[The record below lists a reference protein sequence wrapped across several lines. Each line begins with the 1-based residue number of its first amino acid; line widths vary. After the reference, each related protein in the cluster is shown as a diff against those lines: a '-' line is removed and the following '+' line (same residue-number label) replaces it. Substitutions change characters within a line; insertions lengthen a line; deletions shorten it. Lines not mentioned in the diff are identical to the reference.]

1 MKKFLSLVLA
11 LVMTMSLVTVS
22 AGAKDFTDSSKIQYA
37 EAVDV
42 MSAAKVI
49 DGYTDGTFN
58 PTATLTR
65 GAAAKIICNLILG
78 PTTASALVADAAPY
92 KDVPTNHTFAGYIA
106 YCQKEGIISG
116 YADGTFRP
124 AASLTG
130 YAFMKM
136 LLGALGYDAKV
147 EQYTGANWSINV
159 AKRALNIGLD
169 DDLVG
174 DFNGIK
180 AVNREEACLYAF
192 NTLQA
197 TMVEYDGKTT
207 VSTNGTTVVI
217 AGSKAKDMTNT
228 AKAETIKDDGKMQFA
243 EKYFEDLK
251 LDKTSDDFG
260 RPANKWN
267 VKKEEVGT
275 YANTPDATFTKKVT
289 KADVYNAIGK
299 TVYDDLKDGDATL
312 TTYFDGVE
320 TKVKDADVDSTWA
333 NKNDT
338 GKVNSTGNGDL
349 TEIYV
354 DDDNNNVT
362 IVTIR
367 TYVFQ
372 AATDY
377 DAKKESVNLSKDDA
391 KCDNLTKDGKT
402 AIVLNDRTVEAEDYA
417 VVKDLKADDYVLVTA
432 VKNGSGYDVKSVE
445 KAEVKTVEVSGYK
458 LNDSVDV
465 ASTTYKYNANAD
477 SIKGTSY
484 NVGKQATLVLDKY
497 GYIIAVEESV
507 VLSDYVYIEKFGST
521 SSLNAKALANAI
533 FADGTDAEI
542 TVKEVLGVKNKTTI
556 ANYGT
561 SKAGWYTYSKNTANE
576 YTLYAIESKYNQK
589 ADSFSGKDTV
599 VSENGKVNPI
609 KGTLSGVLANDD
621 TVILV
626 SDKDDDITVYTGVK
640 NFPGVKLTSAS
651 SKATVSAVVKT
662 SNGYA
667 SLVYI
672 DVDGSATIT
681 GDKNSNLVYVVEYDG
696 KYVTKDNET
705 FYKYTVLNGE
715 DEVKIEADNQIQNIT
730 GSVYGVANYLTKSG
744 DRYTD
749 FQLVKQDKDVVVYG
763 TGSSDIKQSAGTLVL
778 GADKFVVASDAKI
791 TLVTTKGA
799 AVLNKDADADYEVS
813 ANMTAKELVD
823 ALAAANTY
831 TYTYAGKT
839 TDSDNE
845 VLKELYV
852 TVTAATASNGNNNQN
867 ANADSGVA
875 TVDYTVASN
884 GTLRYKLNY
893 TAPSYVA
900 DNANVKFSIEV
911 YANGK
916 YYSTI
921 TKTYDTTGVTLKN
934 GEFQINGTDLGYPDD
949 EDLTFK
955 MVDVTFSAVN
965 VEYKGTGA
973 KVTSAASETYT
984 TAAVGASQTLKF
996 KLDTSAT
1003 SGTVKYTVTQG
1014 KNVLQAETSLTLNG
1028 SNAAITVSGLTITDD
1043 APVVVTITG
1052 MDALTEQYKV
1062 TLPTVT
1068 GYTFSTIPAAAATT
1082 GVAAG
1087 TEVYVYVTADS
1098 APAAYG
1104 VEVAVAGYD
1113 TVVLTDT
1120 TKAQVAKITMS
1131 KDVTLTATATAIAAL
1146 AQDGTATA
1154 STDGKTITVKFNR
1167 DIADGATF
1175 TTDGDAVITGVTV
1188 SGKTATI
1195 TLNNAL
1201 ATGKKITIGTV
1212 KDAVYAANTASGDV
1226 YTA

>member
-22 AGAKDFTDSSKIQYA
+22 AGAKDFTDSTKIQYN

-42 MSAAKVI
+42 MSAVKVI
-49 DGYTDGTFN
+49 DGYAEGDFR
-58 PTATLTR
+58 PSATLTR

-106 YCQKEGIISG
+106 YCQKEKIISG

-136 LLGALGYDAKV
+136 LLGALGYDAEV

-159 AKRALNIGLD
+159 AKRAMNIGLKD
-169 DDLVG
+169 GLIG
-174 DFNGIK
+174 DFNGVK
-180 AVNREEACLYAF
+180 AVTREEACLYAF

-197 TMVEYDGKTT
+197 TMVEYSAKTS

-217 AGSKAKDMTNT
+217 AGSEAKDVVNT
-228 AKAETIKDDGKMQFA
+228 GKTDSNIDKDGKMQFA

-312 TTYFDGVE
+312 TTYFDGFE
-320 TKVKDADVDSTWA
+320 TKVKAADVDSTWA

-354 DDDNNNVT
+354 DDDNNVT

-377 DAKKESVNLSKDDA
+377 DAKKESVNLTQDGSKA
-391 KCDNLTKDGKT
+391 DNLTNAAKT
-402 AIVLNDRTVEAEDYA
+402 IVLNDRTVEAEDYA

-458 LNDSVDV
+458 LNDSVDA

-561 SKAGWYTYSKNTANE
+561 SMAGWYTYSKNTANE

-609 KGTLSGVLANDD
+609 KGTLNGVLANDD

-705 FYKYTVLNGE
+705 FYKYTVLDGE

-778 GADKFVVASDAKI
+778 GTDKFVVASDAKI

-799 AVLNKDADADYEVS
+799 AVLNKDADAAYEVS

-823 ALAAANTY
+823 ALATADTY

-867 ANADSGVA
+867 TNTEAGTA

-900 DNANVKFSIEV
+900 DNATVKFDLDV
-911 YANGK
+911 YASGKFYDTISYQNGK
-916 YYSTI
+916 KLSA
-921 TKTYDTTGVTLKN
+921 
-934 GEFQINGTDLGYPDD
+934 GEFTVTDRAFGYPDD
-949 EDLTFK
+949 EELTFE
-955 MVDVTFSAVN
+955 MSNISFSAVK

-973 KVTSAASETYT
+973 KVTGQDKTLT
-984 TAAVGASQTLKF
+984 VGTDTLDF
-996 KLDTSAT
+996 TLDTTAT
-1003 SGTVKYTVTQG
+1003 SGTVNYTVTQG
-1014 KNVLQAETSLTLNG
+1014 KNTLKTGSIDLATSKV
-1028 SNAAITVSGLTITDD
+1028 VSVTGLTITDD
-1043 APVVVTITG
+1043 AAVVVTIEG
-1052 MDALTEQYKV
+1052 MDKLTEMYKV

-1212 KDAVYAANTASGDV
+1212 KDAVYAANIASGDV

>member
-22 AGAKDFTDSSKIQYA
+22 AGAKDFTDGSKINYK

-42 MSAAKVI
+42 MSAVKVI
-49 DGYTDGTFN
+49 DGYAEGDFR
-58 PTATLTR
+58 PSATLTR

-136 LLGALGYDAKV
+136 LLGALGYDAEV

-159 AKRALNIGLD
+159 AKRAMNIGLKD
-169 DDLVG
+169 GLIG
-174 DFNGIK
+174 DFNGVK
-180 AVNREEACLYAF
+180 AVTREEACLYAF

-197 TMVEYDGKTT
+197 TMVEYSAKTS

-217 AGSKAKDMTNT
+217 AGSEAKDVVNT
-228 AKAETIKDDGKMQFA
+228 GKTDSNIDKDGKMQFA

-312 TTYFDGVE
+312 TTYFDGDG
-320 TKVKDADVDSTWA
+320 TKVKAADVDSTWA

-354 DDDNNNVT
+354 DDDNNVT

-377 DAKKESVNLSKDDA
+377 DAKKESVNLTQDGSKA
-391 KCDNLTKDGKT
+391 DNLTNAAKT
-402 AIVLNDRTVEAEDYA
+402 IVLNDRTVEAEDYA

-458 LNDSVDV
+458 LNDSVDA

-561 SKAGWYTYSKNTANE
+561 SMAGWYTYSKNTANE

-609 KGTLSGVLANDD
+609 KGTLNGVLANDD

-705 FYKYTVLNGE
+705 FYKYTVLDGE

-823 ALAAANTY
+823 ALATADTY

-867 ANADSGVA
+867 TNTEAGTA

-900 DNANVKFSIEV
+900 DNATVKFDLDV
-911 YANGK
+911 YASGKFYDTISYQNGK
-916 YYSTI
+916 KLSA
-921 TKTYDTTGVTLKN
+921 
-934 GEFQINGTDLGYPDD
+934 GEFTVTDRAFGYPDD
-949 EDLTFK
+949 EELTFE
-955 MVDVTFSAVN
+955 MSNISFSAVK

-973 KVTSAASETYT
+973 KVTGQDKTLT
-984 TAAVGASQTLKF
+984 VGTDTLDF
-996 KLDTSAT
+996 TLDTTAT
-1003 SGTVKYTVTQG
+1003 SGTVNYTVTQG
-1014 KNVLQAETSLTLNG
+1014 KNTLKTGSIDLATSKVV
-1028 SNAAITVSGLTITDD
+1028 SASGLTITDD
-1043 APVVVTITG
+1043 AAVVVTITG
-1052 MDALTEQYKV
+1052 MDALTEMYKV

-1082 GVAAG
+1082 GVAVG

-1120 TKAQVAKITMS
+1120 TKTQVAKITMS

>member
-22 AGAKDFTDSSKIQYA
+22 AGAKDFTDNSKINYK

-49 DGYTDGTFN
+49 DGYAEGDFR
-58 PTATLTR
+58 PSATLTR

-124 AASLTG
+124 ANTLTG

-136 LLGALGYDAKV
+136 LLGALGYDAEV

-159 AKRALNIGLD
+159 AKRAMNIGLKD
-169 DDLVG
+169 GLIG
-174 DFNGIK
+174 DFNGVK
-180 AVNREEACLYAF
+180 AVTREEACLYAF

-197 TMVEYDGKTT
+197 TMVEYSAKTS

-217 AGSKAKDMTNT
+217 AGSEAKDVVNT
-228 AKAETIKDDGKMQFA
+228 GKTDSNIDKDGKMQFA

-312 TTYFDGVE
+312 TTYFDGFE
-320 TKVKDADVDSTWA
+320 TKVKAADVDSTWA

-354 DDDNNNVT
+354 DDDNNVT

-377 DAKKESVNLSKDDA
+377 DAKKESVNLTQDGSKA
-391 KCDNLTKDGKT
+391 DNLTNAAKT
-402 AIVLNDRTVEAEDYA
+402 IVLNDRTVEAEDYA

-458 LNDSVDV
+458 LNDSVDA

-561 SKAGWYTYSKNTANE
+561 SMAGWYTYSKNTANE

-609 KGTLSGVLANDD
+609 KGTLNGVLANDD

-705 FYKYTVLNGE
+705 FYKYTVLDGE

-823 ALAAANTY
+823 ALATADTY

-867 ANADSGVA
+867 TNTEAGTA

-900 DNANVKFSIEV
+900 DNATVKFDLDV
-911 YANGK
+911 YASGKFYDTISYQNGK
-916 YYSTI
+916 KLSA
-921 TKTYDTTGVTLKN
+921 
-934 GEFQINGTDLGYPDD
+934 GEFTVTDRAFGYPDD
-949 EDLTFK
+949 EELTFE
-955 MVDVTFSAVN
+955 MSNISFSAVK

-973 KVTSAASETYT
+973 KVTGQDKTLT
-984 TAAVGASQTLKF
+984 VGTDTLDF
-996 KLDTSAT
+996 TLDTTAT
-1003 SGTVKYTVTQG
+1003 SGTVNYTVTQG
-1014 KNVLQAETSLTLNG
+1014 KNTLKTG
-1028 SNAAITVSGLTITDD
+1028 SINLSSDSKTVSESLTITDD
-1043 APVVVTITG
+1043 AAVVVTITG
-1052 MDALTEQYKV
+1052 MDTLTELYKV

-1082 GVAAG
+1082 GVAVG

-1120 TKAQVAKITMS
+1120 TKTQVAKITMS

-1146 AQDGTATA
+1146 AQDGAATA

>member
-22 AGAKDFTDSSKIQYA
+22 AGAKDFTDGSKINYK

-42 MSAAKVI
+42 MSAVKVI
-49 DGYTDGTFN
+49 DGYAEGDFR
-58 PTATLTR
+58 PSATLTR

-106 YCQKEGIISG
+106 YCQKEKIISG

-136 LLGALGYDAKV
+136 LLGALGYDAEV

-159 AKRALNIGLD
+159 AKRAMNIGLKD
-169 DDLVG
+169 GLIG
-174 DFNGIK
+174 DFNGVK
-180 AVNREEACLYAF
+180 AVTREEACLYAF

-197 TMVEYDGKTT
+197 TMVEYSAKTS

-217 AGSKAKDMTNT
+217 AGSEAKDVVNT
-228 AKAETIKDDGKMQFA
+228 GKTDSNIDKDGKMQFA

-312 TTYFDGVE
+312 TTYFDGDG
-320 TKVKDADVDSTWA
+320 TKVKAADVDSTWA

-354 DDDNNNVT
+354 DDDNNVT

-377 DAKKESVNLSKDDA
+377 DAKKESVNLTQDGSKA
-391 KCDNLTKDGKT
+391 DNLTNAAKT
-402 AIVLNDRTVEAEDYA
+402 IVLNDRTVEAEDYA

-458 LNDSVDV
+458 LNDSVDA

-561 SKAGWYTYSKNTANE
+561 SMAGWYTYSKNTANE

-609 KGTLSGVLANDD
+609 KGTLNGVLANDD

-705 FYKYTVLNGE
+705 FYKYTVLDGE

-778 GADKFVVASDAKI
+778 SADKFVVASDAKI

-823 ALAAANTY
+823 ALATANTY

-867 ANADSGVA
+867 TNTEAGTA

-900 DNANVKFSIEV
+900 DNATVKFDLDV
-911 YANGK
+911 YASGKFYDTISYQNGK
-916 YYSTI
+916 KLSA
-921 TKTYDTTGVTLKN
+921 
-934 GEFQINGTDLGYPDD
+934 GEFTVTDRAFGYPDD
-949 EDLTFK
+949 EELTFE
-955 MVDVTFSAVN
+955 MSNISFSAVK

-973 KVTSAASETYT
+973 KVTGQDKTLT
-984 TAAVGASQTLKF
+984 VGTDTLDF
-996 KLDTSAT
+996 TLDTTAT
-1003 SGTVKYTVTQG
+1003 SGTVNYTVTQG
-1014 KNVLQAETSLTLNG
+1014 KNTLKTGSIDLATSKV
-1028 SNAAITVSGLTITDD
+1028 VSVTGLTITDD
-1043 APVVVTITG
+1043 AAVVVTITG
-1052 MDALTEQYKV
+1052 MDALTEMYKV

-1082 GVAAG
+1082 GVAVG

-1120 TKAQVAKITMS
+1120 TKTQVAKITMS

-1146 AQDGTATA
+1146 AQDGAATA

>member
-22 AGAKDFTDSSKIQYA
+22 AGAKDFTDSTKIQYN

-42 MSAAKVI
+42 MSAVKVI
-49 DGYTDGTFN
+49 DGYAEGDFR
-58 PTATLTR
+58 PSATLTR

-106 YCQKEGIISG
+106 YCQKEKIISG

-136 LLGALGYDAKV
+136 LLGALGYDAEV

-159 AKRALNIGLD
+159 AKRAMNIGLKD
-169 DDLVG
+169 GLIG
-174 DFNGIK
+174 DFNGVK
-180 AVNREEACLYAF
+180 AVTREEACLYAF

-197 TMVEYDGKTT
+197 TMVEYSAKTS

-217 AGSKAKDMTNT
+217 AGSEAKDVVNT
-228 AKAETIKDDGKMQFA
+228 GKTDSNIDKDGKMQFA

-312 TTYFDGVE
+312 TTYFDGDG
-320 TKVKDADVDSTWA
+320 TKVKAADVDSTWA

-354 DDDNNNVT
+354 DDDNNVT

-377 DAKKESVNLSKDDA
+377 DAKKESVNLTQDGSKA
-391 KCDNLTKDGKT
+391 DNLTNAAKT
-402 AIVLNDRTVEAEDYA
+402 IVLNDRTVEAEDYA

-458 LNDSVDV
+458 LNDSVDA

-561 SKAGWYTYSKNTANE
+561 SMAGWYTYSKNTANE

-609 KGTLSGVLANDD
+609 KGTLNGVLANDD

-705 FYKYTVLNGE
+705 FYKYTVLDGE

-823 ALAAANTY
+823 ALATADTY

-867 ANADSGVA
+867 TNTEAGTA

-900 DNANVKFSIEV
+900 DNATVKFDLDV
-911 YANGK
+911 YASGKFYDTISYQNGK
-916 YYSTI
+916 KLSA
-921 TKTYDTTGVTLKN
+921 
-934 GEFQINGTDLGYPDD
+934 GEFTVTDRAFGYPDD
-949 EDLTFK
+949 EELTFE
-955 MVDVTFSAVN
+955 MSNISFSAVK

-973 KVTSAASETYT
+973 KVTGQDKTLT
-984 TAAVGASQTLKF
+984 VGTDTLDF
-996 KLDTSAT
+996 TLDTTAT
-1003 SGTVKYTVTQG
+1003 SGTVNYTVTQG
-1014 KNVLQAETSLTLNG
+1014 KNTLKTGSINLATSKV
-1028 SNAAITVSGLTITDD
+1028 VSVTGLTITDD
-1043 APVVVTITG
+1043 AAVVVTIEG
-1052 MDALTEQYKV
+1052 MDKLAEMYKV

>member
-22 AGAKDFTDSSKIQYA
+22 AGAKDFTDNSKINYK

-42 MSAAKVI
+42 MSAVKVI
-49 DGYTDGTFN
+49 DGYAEGDFR
-58 PTATLTR
+58 PSATLTR

-106 YCQKEGIISG
+106 YCQKEKIISG

-136 LLGALGYDAKV
+136 LLGALGYDAEV

-159 AKRALNIGLD
+159 AKRAMNIGLKD
-169 DDLVG
+169 GLIG
-174 DFNGIK
+174 DFNGVK
-180 AVNREEACLYAF
+180 AVTREEACLYAF

-197 TMVEYDGKTT
+197 TMVEYSAKTS

-217 AGSKAKDMTNT
+217 AGSEAKDVVNT
-228 AKAETIKDDGKMQFA
+228 GKTDSNIDKDGKMQFA

-312 TTYFDGVE
+312 TTYFDGDG
-320 TKVKDADVDSTWA
+320 TKVKAADVDSTWA

-354 DDDNNNVT
+354 DDDNNVT

-377 DAKKESVNLSKDDA
+377 DAKKESVNLTQDGSKA
-391 KCDNLTKDGKT
+391 DNLTNAAKT
-402 AIVLNDRTVEAEDYA
+402 IVLNDRTVEAEDYA

-458 LNDSVDV
+458 LNDSVDA

-561 SKAGWYTYSKNTANE
+561 SMAGWYTYSKNTANE

-609 KGTLSGVLANDD
+609 KGTLNGVLANDD

-705 FYKYTVLNGE
+705 FYKYTVLDGE

-799 AVLNKDADADYEVS
+799 AVLNKDADAAYEVS

-823 ALAAANTY
+823 ALATADTY

-867 ANADSGVA
+867 TNTEAGTA

-900 DNANVKFSIEV
+900 DNATVKFDLDV
-911 YANGK
+911 YASGKFYDTISYQNGK
-916 YYSTI
+916 KLSA
-921 TKTYDTTGVTLKN
+921 
-934 GEFQINGTDLGYPDD
+934 GEFTVTDRAFGYPDD
-949 EDLTFK
+949 EELTFE
-955 MVDVTFSAVN
+955 MSNISFSAVK

-973 KVTSAASETYT
+973 KVTGQDKTLT
-984 TAAVGASQTLKF
+984 VGTDTLDF
-996 KLDTSAT
+996 TLDTTAT
-1003 SGTVKYTVTQG
+1003 SGTVNYTVTQG
-1014 KNVLQAETSLTLNG
+1014 KNTLKTGSIDLATSKVA
-1028 SNAAITVSGLTITDD
+1028 SASGLTITDD
-1043 APVVVTITG
+1043 AAVVVTITG
-1052 MDALTEQYKV
+1052 MDALTEMYKV

-1082 GVAAG
+1082 GVAVG

-1098 APAAYG
+1098 TPAAYG

-1120 TKAQVAKITMS
+1120 TKTQVAKITMS

-1146 AQDGTATA
+1146 AQDGAATA

>member
-22 AGAKDFTDSSKIQYA
+22 AGAKDFTDGSKINYK

-42 MSAAKVI
+42 MSAVKVI
-49 DGYTDGTFN
+49 DGYAEGDFR
-58 PTATLTR
+58 PSATLTR

-136 LLGALGYDAKV
+136 LLGALGYDAEV

-159 AKRALNIGLD
+159 AKRAMNIGLKD
-169 DDLVG
+169 GLIG
-174 DFNGIK
+174 DFNGVK
-180 AVNREEACLYAF
+180 AVTREEACLYAF

-197 TMVEYDGKTT
+197 TMVEYSAKTS

-217 AGSKAKDMTNT
+217 AGSEAKDVVNT
-228 AKAETIKDDGKMQFA
+228 GKTDSNIDKDGKMQFA

-312 TTYFDGVE
+312 TTYFDGDG
-320 TKVKDADVDSTWA
+320 TKVKAADVDSTWA

-354 DDDNNNVT
+354 DDDNNVT

-377 DAKKESVNLSKDDA
+377 DAKKESVNLTQDGSKA
-391 KCDNLTKDGKT
+391 DNLTNAAKT
-402 AIVLNDRTVEAEDYA
+402 IVLNDRTVEAEDYA

-458 LNDSVDV
+458 LNDSVDA

-556 ANYGT
+556 ASYGT
-561 SKAGWYTYSKNTANE
+561 SMAGWYTYSKNTANE

-609 KGTLSGVLANDD
+609 KGTLNGVLANDD

-705 FYKYTVLNGE
+705 FYKYTVLDGE

-799 AVLNKDADADYEVS
+799 AVLNKDADAAYEVS

-823 ALAAANTY
+823 ALATANTY

-852 TVTAATASNGNNNQN
+852 TVTAATASNGNDNQN
-867 ANADSGVA
+867 TNTEAGTA

-900 DNANVKFSIEV
+900 DDATVKFDLDV
-911 YANGK
+911 YASGKFYDTISYQNGK
-916 YYSTI
+916 ELSA
-921 TKTYDTTGVTLKN
+921 
-934 GEFQINGTDLGYPDD
+934 GEFTVTDRAFGYPDD
-949 EDLTFK
+949 EELTFE
-955 MVDVTFSAVN
+955 MSNISFSAVK

-973 KVTSAASETYT
+973 KVTGQDKTLT
-984 TAAVGASQTLKF
+984 VGTDTLDF
-996 KLDTSAT
+996 TLDTTAT
-1003 SGTVKYTVTQG
+1003 SGTVNYTVTQG
-1014 KNVLQAETSLTLNG
+1014 KNTLKTGSIDLATSKV
-1028 SNAAITVSGLTITDD
+1028 VSVTGLTITDD
-1043 APVVVTITG
+1043 AAVVVTITG
-1052 MDALTEQYKV
+1052 MDALTEMYEV

-1082 GVAAG
+1082 GVAVG

-1120 TKAQVAKITMS
+1120 TKTQVAKITMS

-1146 AQDGTATA
+1146 AQDGAATA

>member
-22 AGAKDFTDSSKIQYA
+22 AGAKDFTDGSKINYK

-42 MSAAKVI
+42 MSAVKVI
-49 DGYTDGTFN
+49 DGYAEGDFR
-58 PTATLTR
+58 PSATLTR

-136 LLGALGYDAKV
+136 LLGALGYDAEV

-159 AKRALNIGLD
+159 AKRAMNIGLKD
-169 DDLVG
+169 GLIG
-174 DFNGIK
+174 DFNGVK
-180 AVNREEACLYAF
+180 AVTREEACLYAF

-197 TMVEYDGKTT
+197 TMVEYSAKTS

-217 AGSKAKDMTNT
+217 AGSEAKDVVNT
-228 AKAETIKDDGKMQFA
+228 GKTDSNIDKDGKMQFA

-312 TTYFDGVE
+312 TTYFDGDG
-320 TKVKDADVDSTWA
+320 TKVKAADVDSTWA

-338 GKVNSTGNGDL
+338 GKVNTTGNGDL

-354 DDDNNNVT
+354 DDDNNVT

-377 DAKKESVNLSKDDA
+377 DAKKESVNLTQDGSKA
-391 KCDNLTKDGKT
+391 DNLTNAAKT
-402 AIVLNDRTVEAEDYA
+402 IVLNDRTVEAEDYA

-458 LNDSVDV
+458 LNDSVDA

-561 SKAGWYTYSKNTANE
+561 SMAGWYTYSKNTANE

-589 ADSFSGKDTV
+589 ADSFSGITE
-599 VSENGKVNPI
+599 VSVNGKVNPI
-609 KGTLSGVLANDD
+609 KGALSGVLANDD

-705 FYKYTVLNGE
+705 FYKYTVLDGE

-823 ALAAANTY
+823 ALATANTY

-867 ANADSGVA
+867 TNTEAGTA

-900 DNANVKFSIEV
+900 DNATVKFDLDV
-911 YANGK
+911 YASGKFYDTISYQNGK
-916 YYSTI
+916 KLSA
-921 TKTYDTTGVTLKN
+921 
-934 GEFQINGTDLGYPDD
+934 GEFTVTDRAFGYPDD
-949 EDLTFK
+949 EELTFE
-955 MVDVTFSAVN
+955 MSNISFSAVK

-973 KVTSAASETYT
+973 KVTGQDKTLT
-984 TAAVGASQTLKF
+984 VGTDTLDF
-996 KLDTSAT
+996 TLDTTAT
-1003 SGTVKYTVTQG
+1003 SGTVNYTVTQG
-1014 KNVLQAETSLTLNG
+1014 KNTLKTGSIDLATSKV
-1028 SNAAITVSGLTITDD
+1028 VSVTGLTITDD
-1043 APVVVTITG
+1043 AAVVVTITG
-1052 MDALTEQYKV
+1052 MDALTEMYKV

-1082 GVAAG
+1082 GVAVG

-1120 TKAQVAKITMS
+1120 TKTQVAKITMS

-1146 AQDGTATA
+1146 AQDGAATA

>member
-22 AGAKDFTDSSKIQYA
+22 AGAKDFTDGSKINYK

-42 MSAAKVI
+42 MSAVKVI
-49 DGYTDGTFN
+49 DGYAEGDFR

-106 YCQKEGIISG
+106 YCQKEKIISG

-136 LLGALGYDAKV
+136 LLGALGYDAEV

-159 AKRALNIGLD
+159 AKRAMNIGLKD
-169 DDLVG
+169 GLIG
-174 DFNGIK
+174 DFNGVK
-180 AVNREEACLYAF
+180 AVTREEACLYAF

-197 TMVEYDGKTT
+197 TMVEYSAKTS

-217 AGSKAKDMTNT
+217 AGSEAKDVVNT
-228 AKAETIKDDGKMQFA
+228 GKTDSNIDKDGKMQFA

-312 TTYFDGVE
+312 TTWFDGFE
-320 TKVKDADVDSTWA
+320 TKVKAADVDSTWA

-338 GKVNSTGNGDL
+338 GKVNTTGNGDL

-354 DDDNNNVT
+354 DDDNNVT

-377 DAKKESVNLSKDDA
+377 DAKKESVNLTQDGSKA
-391 KCDNLTKDGKT
+391 DNLTNAAKT
-402 AIVLNDRTVEAEDYA
+402 IVLNDRTVEAEDYA

-458 LNDSVDV
+458 LNDSVDA

-561 SKAGWYTYSKNTANE
+561 SMAGWYTYSKNTANE

-609 KGTLSGVLANDD
+609 KGTLNGVLANDD

-705 FYKYTVLNGE
+705 FYKYTVLDGE

-799 AVLNKDADADYEVS
+799 AVLNKDADAAYEVS

-823 ALAAANTY
+823 ALATANTY

-867 ANADSGVA
+867 TNTEAGTA

-900 DNANVKFSIEV
+900 DNATVKFDLDV
-911 YANGK
+911 YASGKFYDTISYQNGK
-916 YYSTI
+916 KLSA
-921 TKTYDTTGVTLKN
+921 
-934 GEFQINGTDLGYPDD
+934 GEFTVTDRAFGYPDD
-949 EDLTFK
+949 EELTFE
-955 MVDVTFSAVN
+955 MSNISFSAVK

-973 KVTSAASETYT
+973 KVTGQDKTLT
-984 TAAVGASQTLKF
+984 VGTDTLDF
-996 KLDTSAT
+996 TLDTTAT
-1003 SGTVKYTVTQG
+1003 SGTVNYTVTQG
-1014 KNVLQAETSLTLNG
+1014 KNTLKTGSIDLATSKD
-1028 SNAAITVSGLTITDD
+1028 VSVTGLTITDD
-1043 APVVVTITG
+1043 AAVVVTITG

-1062 TLPTVT
+1062 TLPTVA

-1082 GVAAG
+1082 GVAVG

-1120 TKAQVAKITMS
+1120 TKTQVAKITMS

-1146 AQDGTATA
+1146 AQDGAATA

>member
-22 AGAKDFTDSSKIQYA
+22 AGAKDFTDNSKINYK

-42 MSAAKVI
+42 MSAVKVI
-49 DGYTDGTFN
+49 DGYAEGDFR
-58 PTATLTR
+58 PSATLTR

-92 KDVPTNHTFAGYIA
+92 SDVPTTHTFAGYIA

-124 AASLTG
+124 ANTLTG

-136 LLGALGYDAKV
+136 LLGALGYDAEV

-159 AKRALNIGLD
+159 AKRAMNIGLKD
-169 DDLVG
+169 GLIG
-174 DFNGIK
+174 DFNGVK
-180 AVNREEACLYAF
+180 AVTREEACLYAF

-197 TMVEYDGKTT
+197 TMVEYSAKTS

-217 AGSKAKDMTNT
+217 AGSEAKDVVNT
-228 AKAETIKDDGKMQFA
+228 GKTDSNIDKDGKMQFA

-312 TTYFDGVE
+312 TTYFDGDG
-320 TKVKDADVDSTWA
+320 TKVKAADVDSTWA

-354 DDDNNNVT
+354 DDDNNVT

-377 DAKKESVNLSKDDA
+377 DAKKESVNLTQDGSKA
-391 KCDNLTKDGKT
+391 DNLTNAAKT
-402 AIVLNDRTVEAEDYA
+402 IVLNDRTVEAEDYA

-458 LNDSVDV
+458 LNDSVDA

-561 SKAGWYTYSKNTANE
+561 SMAGWYTYSKNTANE

-609 KGTLSGVLANDD
+609 KGTLNGVLANDD

-705 FYKYTVLNGE
+705 FYKYTVLDGE

-799 AVLNKDADADYEVS
+799 AVLNKDADAAYEVS

-823 ALAAANTY
+823 ALATANTY

-867 ANADSGVA
+867 TNTEAGTA

-900 DNANVKFSIEV
+900 DNATVKFDLDV
-911 YANGK
+911 YASGKFYDTISYQNGK
-916 YYSTI
+916 KLSA
-921 TKTYDTTGVTLKN
+921 
-934 GEFQINGTDLGYPDD
+934 GEFTVTDRAFGYPDD
-949 EDLTFK
+949 EELTFE
-955 MVDVTFSAVN
+955 MSNISFSAVK

-973 KVTSAASETYT
+973 KVTGQDKTLT
-984 TAAVGASQTLKF
+984 VGTDTLDF
-996 KLDTSAT
+996 TLDTTAT
-1003 SGTVKYTVTQG
+1003 SGTVNYTVTQG
-1014 KNVLQAETSLTLNG
+1014 KNTLKTGSINLATSKV
-1028 SNAAITVSGLTITDD
+1028 VSVTGLTITDD
-1043 APVVVTITG
+1043 AAVVVTITG
-1052 MDALTEQYKV
+1052 MDALTEMYKV

-1082 GVAAG
+1082 GVAVG

-1120 TKAQVAKITMS
+1120 TKTQVAKITMS

-1146 AQDGTATA
+1146 AQDGVATA

-1201 ATGKKITIGTV
+1201 VTGKKITIGTV

-1226 YTA
+1226 YIA

>member
-22 AGAKDFTDSSKIQYA
+22 AGAKDFTDNSKINYK

-42 MSAAKVI
+42 MSAVKVI
-49 DGYTDGTFN
+49 DGYAEGDFR
-58 PTATLTR
+58 PSATLTR

-106 YCQKEGIISG
+106 YCQKEKIISG

-136 LLGALGYDAKV
+136 LLGALGYDAEV

-159 AKRALNIGLD
+159 AKRAMNIGLKD
-169 DDLVG
+169 GLIG
-174 DFNGIK
+174 DFNGVK
-180 AVNREEACLYAF
+180 AVTREEACLYAF

-197 TMVEYDGKTT
+197 TMVEYSAKTS

-217 AGSKAKDMTNT
+217 AGSEAKDVVNT
-228 AKAETIKDDGKMQFA
+228 GKTDSNIDKDGKMQFA

-312 TTYFDGVE
+312 TTYFDGDG
-320 TKVKDADVDSTWA
+320 TKVKAADVDSTWA

-354 DDDNNNVT
+354 DDDNNVT

-377 DAKKESVNLSKDDA
+377 DAKKESVNLTQDGSKA
-391 KCDNLTKDGKT
+391 DNLTNAAKT
-402 AIVLNDRTVEAEDYA
+402 IVLNDRTVEAEDYA

-458 LNDSVDV
+458 LNDSVDA

-561 SKAGWYTYSKNTANE
+561 SMAGWYTYSKNTANE

-609 KGTLSGVLANDD
+609 KGTLNGVLANDD

-705 FYKYTVLNGE
+705 FYKYTVLDGE

-778 GADKFVVASDAKI
+778 GTDKFVVASDAKI

-799 AVLNKDADADYEVS
+799 AVLNKDADAAYEVS

-823 ALAAANTY
+823 ALATANTY

-867 ANADSGVA
+867 TNTEAGTA

-900 DNANVKFSIEV
+900 DNATVKFDLDV
-911 YANGK
+911 YASGKFYDTISYQNGK
-916 YYSTI
+916 KLSA
-921 TKTYDTTGVTLKN
+921 
-934 GEFQINGTDLGYPDD
+934 GEFTVTDRAFGYPDD
-949 EDLTFK
+949 EELTFE
-955 MVDVTFSAVN
+955 MSNISFSAVK

-973 KVTSAASETYT
+973 KVTGQDKTLT
-984 TAAVGASQTLKF
+984 VGTDTLDF
-996 KLDTSAT
+996 TLDTTAT
-1003 SGTVKYTVTQG
+1003 SGTVNYTVTQG
-1014 KNVLQAETSLTLNG
+1014 KNTLKTDSIDLGTSKV
-1028 SNAAITVSGLTITDD
+1028 VSVPSLTITDD
-1043 APVVVTITG
+1043 AAVVVTITG
-1052 MDALTEQYKV
+1052 MDTLTEMYKV
-1062 TLPTVT
+1062 TVPTVS
-1068 GYTFSTIPAAAATT
+1068 GFTFTTVPAAAAST
-1082 GVAAG
+1082 GVAKG
-1087 TEVYVYVTADS
+1087 TEVYVYVNAD
-1098 APAAYG
+1098 PAVDTSVYG
-1104 VEVAVAGYD
+1104 KEIAVAGYD
-1113 TVVLTDT
+1113 TVLLTNADGT
-1120 TKAQVAKITMS
+1120 TKKQVAKITMS
-1131 KDVTLTATATAIAAL
+1131 DNVTLTATATEIAKL
-1146 AQDGTATA
+1146 AQDGAATA

-1201 ATGKKITIGTV
+1201 SSGKKITIGTV

>member
-22 AGAKDFTDSSKIQYA
+22 AGAKDFTDNSKINYK

-42 MSAAKVI
+42 MSAVKVI
-49 DGYTDGTFN
+49 DGYAEGDFR

-92 KDVPTNHTFAGYIA
+92 SDVPTTHTFAGYIA

-124 AASLTG
+124 ANTLTG

-136 LLGALGYDAKV
+136 LLGALGYDAEV

-159 AKRALNIGLD
+159 AKRAMNIGLKD
-169 DDLVG
+169 GLIG
-174 DFNGIK
+174 DFNGVK
-180 AVNREEACLYAF
+180 AVTREEACLYAF

-197 TMVEYDGKTT
+197 TMVEYSAKTS

-217 AGSKAKDMTNT
+217 AGSEAKDVVNT
-228 AKAETIKDDGKMQFA
+228 GKTDSNIDKDGKMQFA

-312 TTYFDGVE
+312 TTYFDGDG
-320 TKVKDADVDSTWA
+320 TKVKAADVDSTWA

-354 DDDNNNVT
+354 DDDNNVT

-377 DAKKESVNLSKDDA
+377 DAKKESVNLTQDGSKA
-391 KCDNLTKDGKT
+391 DNLTNAAKT
-402 AIVLNDRTVEAEDYA
+402 IVLNDRTVEAEDYA

-458 LNDSVDV
+458 LNDSVDA

-561 SKAGWYTYSKNTANE
+561 SMAGWYTYSKNTANE

-609 KGTLSGVLANDD
+609 KGTLNGVLANDD

-705 FYKYTVLNGE
+705 FYKYTVLDGE

-823 ALAAANTY
+823 ALATANTY

-867 ANADSGVA
+867 TNTEAGTA

-900 DNANVKFSIEV
+900 DNATVKFDLDV
-911 YANGK
+911 YASGKFYDTISYQNGK
-916 YYSTI
+916 KLSA
-921 TKTYDTTGVTLKN
+921 
-934 GEFQINGTDLGYPDD
+934 GEFTVTDRAFGYPDD
-949 EDLTFK
+949 EELTFE
-955 MVDVTFSAVN
+955 MSNISFSAVK

-973 KVTSAASETYT
+973 KVT
-984 TAAVGASQTLKF
+984 GQDKTLTVDTDTLDF
-996 KLDTSAT
+996 TLDTTAT
-1003 SGTVKYTVTQG
+1003 SGTVNYTVTQG
-1014 KNVLQAETSLTLNG
+1014 KNTLKSG
-1028 SNAAITVSGLTITDD
+1028 SINLSSDSKTVSESLTITDD
-1043 APVVVTITG
+1043 AAVVVTITG
-1052 MDALTEQYKV
+1052 MDALTEMYKV
-1062 TLPTVT
+1062 TVPTVS
-1068 GYTFSTIPAAAATT
+1068 GFTFTTVPAAAAST
-1082 GVAAG
+1082 GVAKG
-1087 TEVYVYVTADS
+1087 TEVYVYVNAN
-1098 APAAYG
+1098 PAVDTSVYG
-1104 VEVAVAGYD
+1104 KEIAVAGYD
-1113 TVVLTDT
+1113 TVLLTNADGT
-1120 TKAQVAKITMS
+1120 TKKQVAKITMS
-1131 KDVTLTATATAIAAL
+1131 DNVTLTATATEIAKL
-1146 AQDGTATA
+1146 AQDGAATA

>member
-22 AGAKDFTDSSKIQYA
+22 AGAKDFTDNSKINYK

-42 MSAAKVI
+42 MSAVKVI
-49 DGYTDGTFN
+49 DGYAEGDFR
-58 PTATLTR
+58 PSATLTR

-106 YCQKEGIISG
+106 YCQKEKIISG

-136 LLGALGYDAKV
+136 LLGALGYDAEV

-159 AKRALNIGLD
+159 AKRAMNIGLKD
-169 DDLVG
+169 GLIG
-174 DFNGIK
+174 DFNGVK
-180 AVNREEACLYAF
+180 AVTREEACLYAF

-197 TMVEYDGKTT
+197 TMVEYSAKTS

-217 AGSKAKDMTNT
+217 AGSEAKDVVNT
-228 AKAETIKDDGKMQFA
+228 GKTDSNIDKDGKMQFA

-312 TTYFDGVE
+312 TTYFDGFE
-320 TKVKDADVDSTWA
+320 TKVKAADVDSTWA

-354 DDDNNNVT
+354 DDDNNVT

-377 DAKKESVNLSKDDA
+377 DAKKESVNLTQDGSKA
-391 KCDNLTKDGKT
+391 DNLTNAAKT
-402 AIVLNDRTVEAEDYA
+402 IVLNDRTVEAEDYA

-458 LNDSVDV
+458 LNDSVDA

-507 VLSDYVYIEKFGST
+507 VLSDYVSIEKFGST

-561 SKAGWYTYSKNTANE
+561 SMAGWYTYSKNTANE

-609 KGTLSGVLANDD
+609 KGTLNGVLANDD

-705 FYKYTVLNGE
+705 FYKYTVLDGE

-823 ALAAANTY
+823 ALATANTY

-867 ANADSGVA
+867 TNTEAGTA

-900 DNANVKFSIEV
+900 DNATVKFDLDV
-911 YANGK
+911 YASGKFYDTISYQNGK
-916 YYSTI
+916 KLSA
-921 TKTYDTTGVTLKN
+921 
-934 GEFQINGTDLGYPDD
+934 GEFTVTDRAFGYPDD
-949 EDLTFK
+949 EELTFE
-955 MVDVTFSAVN
+955 MSNISFSAVK

-973 KVTSAASETYT
+973 KVTGQDKTLT
-984 TAAVGASQTLKF
+984 VGTDTLDF
-996 KLDTSAT
+996 TLDTTAT
-1003 SGTVKYTVTQG
+1003 SGTVNYTVTQG
-1014 KNVLQAETSLTLNG
+1014 KNTLKTGSIDLATSKVV
-1028 SNAAITVSGLTITDD
+1028 SASGLTITDD
-1043 APVVVTITG
+1043 AAVVVTITG
-1052 MDALTEQYKV
+1052 MDALTEMYKV

-1082 GVAAG
+1082 GVAVG

-1120 TKAQVAKITMS
+1120 TKTQVAKITMS

-1146 AQDGTATA
+1146 AQDGAATA

-1226 YTA
+1226 YIA

>member
-22 AGAKDFTDSSKIQYA
+22 AGAKDFTDNSKINYK

-42 MSAAKVI
+42 MSAVKVI
-49 DGYTDGTFN
+49 DGYAEGDFR
-58 PTATLTR
+58 PSATLTR

-106 YCQKEGIISG
+106 YCQKEKIISG

-136 LLGALGYDAKV
+136 LLGALGYDAEV

-159 AKRALNIGLD
+159 AKRAMNIGLKD
-169 DDLVG
+169 GLIG
-174 DFNGIK
+174 DFNGVK
-180 AVNREEACLYAF
+180 AVTREEACLYAF

-197 TMVEYDGKTT
+197 TMVEYSAKTS

-217 AGSKAKDMTNT
+217 AGSEAKDVVNT
-228 AKAETIKDDGKMQFA
+228 GKTDSNIDKDGKMQFA

-312 TTYFDGVE
+312 TTYFDGFE
-320 TKVKDADVDSTWA
+320 TKVKAADVDSTWA

-377 DAKKESVNLSKDDA
+377 DAKKESVNLTQDGSKA
-391 KCDNLTKDGKT
+391 DNLTNAAKT
-402 AIVLNDRTVEAEDYA
+402 IVLNDRTVEAEDYA

-458 LNDSVDV
+458 LNDSVDA

-561 SKAGWYTYSKNTANE
+561 SMAGWYTYSKNTANE

-609 KGTLSGVLANDD
+609 KGTLNGVLANDD

-705 FYKYTVLNGE
+705 FYKYTVLDGE

-799 AVLNKDADADYEVS
+799 AVLNKDADAAYEVS

-823 ALAAANTY
+823 ALATANTY

-867 ANADSGVA
+867 TNTEAGTA

-900 DNANVKFSIEV
+900 DNATVKFDLDV
-911 YANGK
+911 YASGKFYDTISYQNGK
-916 YYSTI
+916 KLSA
-921 TKTYDTTGVTLKN
+921 
-934 GEFQINGTDLGYPDD
+934 GEFTVTDRAFGYPDD
-949 EDLTFK
+949 EELTFE
-955 MVDVTFSAVN
+955 MSNISFSAVK

-973 KVTSAASETYT
+973 KVTGQDKTLT
-984 TAAVGASQTLKF
+984 VGTDTLDF
-996 KLDTSAT
+996 TLDTTAT
-1003 SGTVKYTVTQG
+1003 SGTVNYTVTQG
-1014 KNVLQAETSLTLNG
+1014 KNTLKTGSIDLATSKVV
-1028 SNAAITVSGLTITDD
+1028 SASGLTITDD
-1043 APVVVTITG
+1043 AAVVVTIEG
-1052 MDALTEQYKV
+1052 MDKLAEMYKV

-1120 TKAQVAKITMS
+1120 TKTQVAKITMS

-1146 AQDGTATA
+1146 AQDGAATA

>member
-22 AGAKDFTDSSKIQYA
+22 AGAKDFTDSSKITYS

-42 MSAAKVI
+42 MSAVKVI
-49 DGYTDGTFN
+49 DGYAEGDFR
-58 PTATLTR
+58 PSATLTR

-136 LLGALGYDAKV
+136 LLGALGYDAEV

-159 AKRALNIGLD
+159 AKRAMNIGLKD
-169 DDLVG
+169 GLIG
-174 DFNGIK
+174 DFNGVK
-180 AVNREEACLYAF
+180 AVTREEACLYAF

-197 TMVEYDGKTT
+197 TMVEYSAKTS

-217 AGSKAKDMTNT
+217 AGSEAKDVVNT
-228 AKAETIKDDGKMQFA
+228 GKTDSNIDKDGKMQFA

-312 TTYFDGVE
+312 TTYFDGDG
-320 TKVKDADVDSTWA
+320 TKVKAADVDSTWA

-354 DDDNNNVT
+354 DDDNNVT

-377 DAKKESVNLSKDDA
+377 DAKKESVNLTQDGSKA
-391 KCDNLTKDGKT
+391 DNLTNAAKT
-402 AIVLNDRTVEAEDYA
+402 IVLNDRTVEAEDYA

-458 LNDSVDV
+458 LNDSVDA

-561 SKAGWYTYSKNTANE
+561 SMAGWYTYSKNTANE

-589 ADSFSGKDTV
+589 ADSFSGITE
-599 VSENGKVNPI
+599 VSVNGKVNPI
-609 KGTLSGVLANDD
+609 NGALSGVLANDD

-705 FYKYTVLNGE
+705 FYKYTVLDGE

-799 AVLNKDADADYEVS
+799 AVLNKDADAAYEVS

-823 ALAAANTY
+823 ALATANTY

-867 ANADSGVA
+867 TNTEAGTA

-900 DNANVKFSIEV
+900 DNATVKFDLDV
-911 YANGK
+911 YASGKFYDTISYQNGK
-916 YYSTI
+916 KLSA
-921 TKTYDTTGVTLKN
+921 
-934 GEFQINGTDLGYPDD
+934 GEFTVTDRAFGYPDD
-949 EDLTFK
+949 EELTFE
-955 MVDVTFSAVN
+955 MSNISFSAVK

-973 KVTSAASETYT
+973 KVTGQDKTLT
-984 TAAVGASQTLKF
+984 VGTDTLDF
-996 KLDTSAT
+996 TLDTTAT
-1003 SGTVKYTVTQG
+1003 SGTVNYTVTQG
-1014 KNVLQAETSLTLNG
+1014 KNTLKTGSIDLATSKVV
-1028 SNAAITVSGLTITDD
+1028 SASGLTITDD
-1043 APVVVTITG
+1043 AAVVVTITG
-1052 MDALTEQYKV
+1052 MDALTEMYKV
-1062 TLPTVT
+1062 TLPTVIT

-1082 GVAAG
+1082 GVAVG

-1120 TKAQVAKITMS
+1120 TKTQVAKITMS

-1146 AQDGTATA
+1146 AQDGAATA

>member
-22 AGAKDFTDSSKIQYA
+22 AGAKDFTDNSKINYK

-42 MSAAKVI
+42 MSAVKVI
-49 DGYTDGTFN
+49 DGYAEGDFR

-136 LLGALGYDAKV
+136 LLGALGYDAEV

-159 AKRALNIGLD
+159 AKRAMNIGLKD
-169 DDLVG
+169 GLIG
-174 DFNGIK
+174 DFNGVK
-180 AVNREEACLYAF
+180 AVTREEACLYAF

-197 TMVEYDGKTT
+197 TMVEYSAKTS

-217 AGSKAKDMTNT
+217 AGSEAKDVVNT
-228 AKAETIKDDGKMQFA
+228 GKTDSNIDKDGKMQFA

-312 TTYFDGVE
+312 TTYFDGDG
-320 TKVKDADVDSTWA
+320 TKVKAADVDSTWA

-354 DDDNNNVT
+354 DDDNNVT

-377 DAKKESVNLSKDDA
+377 DAKKESVNLTQDGSKA
-391 KCDNLTKDGKT
+391 DNLTNAAKT
-402 AIVLNDRTVEAEDYA
+402 IVLNDRTVEAEDYA

-458 LNDSVDV
+458 LNDSVDA

-561 SKAGWYTYSKNTANE
+561 SMAGWYTYSKNTANE

-609 KGTLSGVLANDD
+609 KGTLNGVLANDD

-705 FYKYTVLNGE
+705 FYKYTVLDGE

-799 AVLNKDADADYEVS
+799 AVLNKDADAAYEVS

-823 ALAAANTY
+823 ALATANTY

-867 ANADSGVA
+867 TNTEAGTA

-900 DNANVKFSIEV
+900 DNATVKFDLDV
-911 YANGK
+911 YASGKFYDTISYQNGK
-916 YYSTI
+916 KLSA
-921 TKTYDTTGVTLKN
+921 
-934 GEFQINGTDLGYPDD
+934 GEFTVTDRAFGYPDD
-949 EDLTFK
+949 EELTFE
-955 MVDVTFSAVN
+955 MSNISFSAVK

-973 KVTSAASETYT
+973 KVTGQDKTLT
-984 TAAVGASQTLKF
+984 VGTDTLDF
-996 KLDTSAT
+996 TLDTTAT
-1003 SGTVKYTVTQG
+1003 SGTVNYTVTQG
-1014 KNVLQAETSLTLNG
+1014 KNTLKTGSIDLATSKV
-1028 SNAAITVSGLTITDD
+1028 VSVTGLTITDD
-1043 APVVVTITG
+1043 AAVVVTITG
-1052 MDALTEQYKV
+1052 MDALTEMYKV

-1082 GVAAG
+1082 GVAVG

-1120 TKAQVAKITMS
+1120 TKTQVAKITMS

-1146 AQDGTATA
+1146 AQDGAATA

>member
-22 AGAKDFTDSSKIQYA
+22 AGAKDFTDGSKINYK

-42 MSAAKVI
+42 MSAVKVI
-49 DGYTDGTFN
+49 DGYAEGDFR
-58 PTATLTR
+58 PSATLTR

-136 LLGALGYDAKV
+136 LLGALGYDAEV

-159 AKRALNIGLD
+159 AKRAMNIGLKD
-169 DDLVG
+169 GLIG
-174 DFNGIK
+174 DFNGVK
-180 AVNREEACLYAF
+180 AVTREEACLYAF

-197 TMVEYDGKTT
+197 TMVEYSAKTS

-217 AGSKAKDMTNT
+217 AGSEAKDVVNT
-228 AKAETIKDDGKMQFA
+228 GKTDSNIDKDGKMQFA

-312 TTYFDGVE
+312 TTYFDGFE
-320 TKVKDADVDSTWA
+320 TKVKAADVDSTWA

-338 GKVNSTGNGDL
+338 GKVNTTGNGDL

-354 DDDNNNVT
+354 DDDNNVT

-377 DAKKESVNLSKDDA
+377 DAKKESVNLTQDGSKA
-391 KCDNLTKDGKT
+391 DNLTNAAKT
-402 AIVLNDRTVEAEDYA
+402 IVLNDRTVEAEDYA

-458 LNDSVDV
+458 LNDSVDA

-561 SKAGWYTYSKNTANE
+561 SMAGWYTYSKNTANE

-609 KGTLSGVLANDD
+609 KGTLNGVLANDD

-705 FYKYTVLNGE
+705 FYKYTVLDGE

-799 AVLNKDADADYEVS
+799 AVLNKDADAAYEVS

-823 ALAAANTY
+823 ALATANTY

-867 ANADSGVA
+867 TNTEAGTA

-900 DNANVKFSIEV
+900 DNATVKFDLDV
-911 YANGK
+911 YASGKFYDTISYQNGK
-916 YYSTI
+916 KLSA
-921 TKTYDTTGVTLKN
+921 
-934 GEFQINGTDLGYPDD
+934 GEFTVTDRAFGYPDD
-949 EDLTFK
+949 EELTFE
-955 MVDVTFSAVN
+955 MSNIFFSAVK

-973 KVTSAASETYT
+973 KVTGQDKTLT
-984 TAAVGASQTLKF
+984 VGTDTLDF
-996 KLDTSAT
+996 TLDTTAT
-1003 SGTVKYTVTQG
+1003 SGTVNYTVTQG
-1014 KNVLQAETSLTLNG
+1014 KNTLKTGSIDLATSK
-1028 SNAAITVSGLTITDD
+1028 AVSVTGLTITDD
-1043 APVVVTITG
+1043 AAVVVTITG
-1052 MDALTEQYKV
+1052 MDALTEMYKV

-1082 GVAAG
+1082 GVAVG

-1120 TKAQVAKITMS
+1120 TKTQVAKITMS

-1146 AQDGTATA
+1146 AQDGAATA

>member
-22 AGAKDFTDSSKIQYA
+22 AGAKDFTDSSKITYS

-42 MSAAKVI
+42 MSAVKVI
-49 DGYTDGTFN
+49 DGYAEGDFR

-106 YCQKEGIISG
+106 YCQKEKIISG

-136 LLGALGYDAKV
+136 LLGALGYDAEV

-159 AKRALNIGLD
+159 AKRAMNIGLKD
-169 DDLVG
+169 GLIG
-174 DFNGIK
+174 DFNGVK
-180 AVNREEACLYAF
+180 AVTREEACLYAF

-197 TMVEYDGKTT
+197 TMVEYSAKTS

-217 AGSKAKDMTNT
+217 AGSEAKDVVNT
-228 AKAETIKDDGKMQFA
+228 GKTDSNIDKDGKMQFA

-312 TTYFDGVE
+312 TTYFDGDG
-320 TKVKDADVDSTWA
+320 TKVKAADVDSTWA

-354 DDDNNNVT
+354 DDDNNVT

-377 DAKKESVNLSKDDA
+377 DAKKESVNLTQDGSKA
-391 KCDNLTKDGKT
+391 DNLTNAAKT
-402 AIVLNDRTVEAEDYA
+402 IVLNDRTVEAEDYA

-458 LNDSVDV
+458 LNDSVDA

-561 SKAGWYTYSKNTANE
+561 SMAGWYTYSKNTANE

-609 KGTLSGVLANDD
+609 KGTLNGVLANDD

-705 FYKYTVLNGE
+705 FYKYTVLDGE

-799 AVLNKDADADYEVS
+799 AVLNKDADAAYEVS

-823 ALAAANTY
+823 ALATANTY

-867 ANADSGVA
+867 TNTEAGTA

-900 DNANVKFSIEV
+900 DNATVKFDLDV
-911 YANGK
+911 YASGKFYDTISYQNGK
-916 YYSTI
+916 KLSA
-921 TKTYDTTGVTLKN
+921 
-934 GEFQINGTDLGYPDD
+934 GEFTVTDRAFGYPDD
-949 EDLTFK
+949 EELTFE
-955 MVDVTFSAVN
+955 MSNISFSAVK

-973 KVTSAASETYT
+973 KVTGQDKTLT
-984 TAAVGASQTLKF
+984 VGTDTLDF
-996 KLDTSAT
+996 TLDTTAT
-1003 SGTVKYTVTQG
+1003 SGTVNYTVTQG
-1014 KNVLQAETSLTLNG
+1014 KNTLKTGSIELATSKV
-1028 SNAAITVSGLTITDD
+1028 VSVTGLTITDD
-1043 APVVVTITG
+1043 AAVVVTITG
-1052 MDALTEQYKV
+1052 MDALTEMYKV

-1082 GVAAG
+1082 GVAVG

-1120 TKAQVAKITMS
+1120 TKTQVAKITMS

-1146 AQDGTATA
+1146 AQDGAATA

>member
-22 AGAKDFTDSSKIQYA
+22 AGAKDFTDGSKINYN

-42 MSAAKVI
+42 MSAVKVI
-49 DGYTDGTFN
+49 DGYAEGDFR
-58 PTATLTR
+58 PSATLTR

-106 YCQKEGIISG
+106 YCQKEKIISG

-136 LLGALGYDAKV
+136 LLGALGYDAEV

-159 AKRALNIGLD
+159 AKRAMNIGLKD
-169 DDLVG
+169 GLIG
-174 DFNGIK
+174 DFNGVK
-180 AVNREEACLYAF
+180 AVTREEACLYAF

-197 TMVEYDGKTT
+197 TMVEYSAKTS

-217 AGSKAKDMTNT
+217 AGSEAKDVVNT
-228 AKAETIKDDGKMQFA
+228 GKTDSNIDKDGKMQFA

-312 TTYFDGVE
+312 TTYFDGDG
-320 TKVKDADVDSTWA
+320 TKVKAADVDSTWA

-354 DDDNNNVT
+354 DDDNNVT

-377 DAKKESVNLSKDDA
+377 DAKKESVNLTQDGSKA
-391 KCDNLTKDGKT
+391 DNLTNAAKT
-402 AIVLNDRTVEAEDYA
+402 IVLNDRTVEAEDYA

-458 LNDSVDV
+458 LNDSVDA

-561 SKAGWYTYSKNTANE
+561 SMAGWYTYSKNTANE

-609 KGTLSGVLANDD
+609 KGTLNGVLANDD

-705 FYKYTVLNGE
+705 FYKYTVLDGE

-799 AVLNKDADADYEVS
+799 AVLNKDADAAYEVS

-823 ALAAANTY
+823 ALATANTY

-867 ANADSGVA
+867 TNTEAGTA

-900 DNANVKFSIEV
+900 DNATVKFDLDV
-911 YANGK
+911 YASGKFYDTISYQNGK
-916 YYSTI
+916 KLSA
-921 TKTYDTTGVTLKN
+921 
-934 GEFQINGTDLGYPDD
+934 GEFTVTDRAFGYPDD
-949 EDLTFK
+949 EELTFE
-955 MVDVTFSAVN
+955 MSNISFSAVK

-973 KVTSAASETYT
+973 KVTGQDKTLT
-984 TAAVGASQTLKF
+984 VGTDTLDF
-996 KLDTSAT
+996 TLDTTAT
-1003 SGTVKYTVTQG
+1003 SGTVNYTVTQG
-1014 KNVLQAETSLTLNG
+1014 KNTLKTGSIDLATSKVV
-1028 SNAAITVSGLTITDD
+1028 SASGLTITDD
-1043 APVVVTITG
+1043 AAVVVTITG
-1052 MDALTEQYKV
+1052 MDALTEMYKV

-1082 GVAAG
+1082 GVAVG

-1120 TKAQVAKITMS
+1120 TKTQVAKITMS

-1146 AQDGTATA
+1146 AQDGAATA

>member
-22 AGAKDFTDSSKIQYA
+22 AGAKDFTDNSKINYK

-42 MSAAKVI
+42 MSAVKVI
-49 DGYTDGTFN
+49 DGYAEGDFR
-58 PTATLTR
+58 PSATLTR

-106 YCQKEGIISG
+106 YCQKEKIISG

-136 LLGALGYDAKV
+136 LLGALGYDAEV

-159 AKRALNIGLD
+159 AKRAMNIGLKD
-169 DDLVG
+169 GLIG
-174 DFNGIK
+174 DFNGVK
-180 AVNREEACLYAF
+180 AVTREEACLYAF

-197 TMVEYDGKTT
+197 TMVEYSAKTS

-217 AGSKAKDMTNT
+217 AGSEAKDVVNT
-228 AKAETIKDDGKMQFA
+228 GKTDSNIDKDGKMQFA

-312 TTYFDGVE
+312 TTYFDGDG
-320 TKVKDADVDSTWA
+320 TKVKAADVDSTWA

-354 DDDNNNVT
+354 DDDNNVT

-377 DAKKESVNLSKDDA
+377 DAKKESVNLTQDGSKA
-391 KCDNLTKDGKT
+391 DNLTNAAKT
-402 AIVLNDRTVEAEDYA
+402 IVLNDRTVEAEDYA

-458 LNDSVDV
+458 LNDSVDA

-561 SKAGWYTYSKNTANE
+561 SMAGWYTYSKNTANE

-609 KGTLSGVLANDD
+609 KGTLNGVLANDD

-705 FYKYTVLNGE
+705 FYKYTVLDGE

-799 AVLNKDADADYEVS
+799 AVLNKDADAAYEVS

-823 ALAAANTY
+823 ALATANTY

-867 ANADSGVA
+867 TNTEAGTA

-900 DNANVKFSIEV
+900 DNATVKFDLDV
-911 YANGK
+911 YASGKFYDTISYQNGK
-916 YYSTI
+916 KLSA
-921 TKTYDTTGVTLKN
+921 
-934 GEFQINGTDLGYPDD
+934 GEFTVTDRAFGYPDD
-949 EDLTFK
+949 EELTFE
-955 MVDVTFSAVN
+955 MSNISFSAVK

-973 KVTSAASETYT
+973 KVTGQDKTLT
-984 TAAVGASQTLKF
+984 VGTDTLDF
-996 KLDTSAT
+996 TLDTTAT
-1003 SGTVKYTVTQG
+1003 SGTVNYTVTQG
-1014 KNVLQAETSLTLNG
+1014 KNTLKTGSIDLATSKVV
-1028 SNAAITVSGLTITDD
+1028 SASGLTITDD
-1043 APVVVTITG
+1043 AAVVVTITG
-1052 MDALTEQYKV
+1052 MDTLTELYKV

-1113 TVVLTDT
+1113 TVVLTNT
-1120 TKAQVAKITMS
+1120 NKAQVAKITMS

-1146 AQDGTATA
+1146 AQDGAATA

-1201 ATGKKITIGTV
+1201 SSGKKITIGTV

>member
-22 AGAKDFTDSSKIQYA
+22 AGAKDFTDSTKIQYA

-42 MSAAKVI
+42 MSAVKVI
-49 DGYTDGTFN
+49 DGYAEGDFR
-58 PTATLTR
+58 PSATLTR

-106 YCQKEGIISG
+106 YCQKEKIISG

-136 LLGALGYDAKV
+136 LLGALGYDAEV

-159 AKRALNIGLD
+159 AKRAMNIGLKD
-169 DDLVG
+169 GLIG
-174 DFNGIK
+174 DFNGVK
-180 AVNREEACLYAF
+180 AVTREEACLYAF

-197 TMVEYDGKTT
+197 TMVEYSAKTS

-217 AGSKAKDMTNT
+217 AGSEAKDVVNT
-228 AKAETIKDDGKMQFA
+228 GKTDSNIDKDGKMQFA

-312 TTYFDGVE
+312 TTYFDGDG
-320 TKVKDADVDSTWA
+320 TKVKAADVDSTWA

-354 DDDNNNVT
+354 DDDNNVT

-377 DAKKESVNLSKDDA
+377 DAKKESVNLTQDGSKA
-391 KCDNLTKDGKT
+391 DNLTNAAKT
-402 AIVLNDRTVEAEDYA
+402 IVLNDRTVEAEDYA

-458 LNDSVDV
+458 LNDSVDA

-561 SKAGWYTYSKNTANE
+561 SMAGWYTYSKNTANE

-609 KGTLSGVLANDD
+609 KGTLNGVLANDD

-705 FYKYTVLNGE
+705 FYKYTVLDGE

-823 ALAAANTY
+823 ALATANTY

-867 ANADSGVA
+867 TNTEAGTA

-900 DNANVKFSIEV
+900 DNATVKFDLDV
-911 YANGK
+911 YASGKFYDTISYQNGK
-916 YYSTI
+916 KLSA
-921 TKTYDTTGVTLKN
+921 
-934 GEFQINGTDLGYPDD
+934 GEFTVTDRAFGYPDD
-949 EDLTFK
+949 EELTFE
-955 MVDVTFSAVN
+955 MSNISFSAVK

-973 KVTSAASETYT
+973 KVTDQDKTLT
-984 TAAVGASQTLKF
+984 VGTDTLDF
-996 KLDTSAT
+996 TLDTTAT
-1003 SGTVKYTVTQG
+1003 SGTVNYTVTQG
-1014 KNVLQAETSLTLNG
+1014 KNTLKTGSIDLATSKV
-1028 SNAAITVSGLTITDD
+1028 VSVTSLTITDD
-1043 APVVVTITG
+1043 AAVVVTITG
-1052 MDALTEQYKV
+1052 MDALTEMYKV

-1082 GVAAG
+1082 GVAVG

-1120 TKAQVAKITMS
+1120 TKTQVAKITMS

-1146 AQDGTATA
+1146 AQDGAATA

>member
-22 AGAKDFTDSSKIQYA
+22 AGAKDFTDGSKINYK

-42 MSAAKVI
+42 MSAVKVI
-49 DGYTDGTFN
+49 DGYAEGDFR
-58 PTATLTR
+58 PSATLTR

-136 LLGALGYDAKV
+136 LLGALGYDAEV

-159 AKRALNIGLD
+159 AKRAMNIGLKD
-169 DDLVG
+169 GLIG
-174 DFNGIK
+174 DFNGVK
-180 AVNREEACLYAF
+180 AVTREEACLYAF

-197 TMVEYDGKTT
+197 TMVEYSAKTS

-217 AGSKAKDMTNT
+217 AGSEAKDVVNT
-228 AKAETIKDDGKMQFA
+228 GKTDSNIDKDGKMQFA

-312 TTYFDGVE
+312 TTYFDGFE
-320 TKVKDADVDSTWA
+320 TKVKAADVDSTWA

-354 DDDNNNVT
+354 DDDNNVT

-377 DAKKESVNLSKDDA
+377 DAKKESVNLTQDGSKA
-391 KCDNLTKDGKT
+391 DNLTNAAKT
-402 AIVLNDRTVEAEDYA
+402 IVLNDRTVEAEDYA

-458 LNDSVDV
+458 LNDSVDA

-561 SKAGWYTYSKNTANE
+561 SMAGWYTYSKNTANE

-609 KGTLSGVLANDD
+609 KGTLNGVLANDD

-705 FYKYTVLNGE
+705 FYKYTVLDGE

-823 ALAAANTY
+823 ALATANTY

-867 ANADSGVA
+867 TNTEAGTA

-900 DNANVKFSIEV
+900 DNATVEFDLDV
-911 YANGK
+911 YASGKFYDTISYQNGK
-916 YYSTI
+916 KLSA
-921 TKTYDTTGVTLKN
+921 
-934 GEFQINGTDLGYPDD
+934 GEFTVTDRAFGYPDD
-949 EDLTFK
+949 EELTFE
-955 MVDVTFSAVN
+955 MSNISFSAVK

-973 KVTSAASETYT
+973 KVTGQDKTLT
-984 TAAVGASQTLKF
+984 VGTDTLDF
-996 KLDTSAT
+996 TLDTTAT
-1003 SGTVKYTVTQG
+1003 SGTVNYTVTQG
-1014 KNVLQAETSLTLNG
+1014 KNTLKTGSIDLATSKVV
-1028 SNAAITVSGLTITDD
+1028 SASGLTITDD
-1043 APVVVTITG
+1043 AAVVVTITG
-1052 MDALTEQYKV
+1052 MDALTEMYKV

-1082 GVAAG
+1082 GVAVG

-1120 TKAQVAKITMS
+1120 TKTQVAKITMS

-1146 AQDGTATA
+1146 AQDGAATA

-1212 KDAVYAANTASGDV
+1212 KDAVYAANIASGDV

>member
-22 AGAKDFTDSSKIQYA
+22 AGAKDFTDNSKINYK

-42 MSAAKVI
+42 MSAVKVI
-49 DGYTDGTFN
+49 DGYAEGDFR
-58 PTATLTR
+58 PSATLTR

-106 YCQKEGIISG
+106 YCQKEKIISG

-124 AASLTG
+124 ANTLTG

-136 LLGALGYDAKV
+136 LLGALGYDAEV

-159 AKRALNIGLD
+159 AKRAMNIGLKD
-169 DDLVG
+169 GLIG
-174 DFNGIK
+174 DFNGVK
-180 AVNREEACLYAF
+180 AVTREEACLYAF

-197 TMVEYDGKTT
+197 TMVEYSAKTS

-217 AGSKAKDMTNT
+217 AGSEAKDVVNT
-228 AKAETIKDDGKMQFA
+228 GKTDSNIDKDGKMQFA

-312 TTYFDGVE
+312 TTYFDGFE
-320 TKVKDADVDSTWA
+320 TKVKAADVDSTWA

-354 DDDNNNVT
+354 DDDNNVT

-377 DAKKESVNLSKDDA
+377 DAKKESVNLTQDGSKA
-391 KCDNLTKDGKT
+391 DNLTNAAKT
-402 AIVLNDRTVEAEDYA
+402 IVLNDRTVEAEDYA

-458 LNDSVDV
+458 LNDSVDA

-561 SKAGWYTYSKNTANE
+561 SMAGWYTYSKNTANE

-609 KGTLSGVLANDD
+609 KGTLNGVLANDD

-705 FYKYTVLNGE
+705 FYKYTVLDGE

-799 AVLNKDADADYEVS
+799 AVLNKDADAAYEVS

-823 ALAAANTY
+823 ALATADTY

-867 ANADSGVA
+867 TNTEAGTA

-900 DNANVKFSIEV
+900 DNATVKFDLDV
-911 YANGK
+911 YASGKFYDTISYQNGK
-916 YYSTI
+916 KLSA
-921 TKTYDTTGVTLKN
+921 
-934 GEFQINGTDLGYPDD
+934 GEFTVTDRAFGYPDD
-949 EDLTFK
+949 EELTFE
-955 MVDVTFSAVN
+955 MSNISFSAVK

-973 KVTSAASETYT
+973 KVTGQDKTLT
-984 TAAVGASQTLKF
+984 VGTDTLDF
-996 KLDTSAT
+996 TLDTTAT
-1003 SGTVKYTVTQG
+1003 SGTVNYTVTQG
-1014 KNVLQAETSLTLNG
+1014 KNTLKTGSIDLATSKV
-1028 SNAAITVSGLTITDD
+1028 VSVTGLTITDD
-1043 APVVVTITG
+1043 AAVVVTIEG
-1052 MDALTEQYKV
+1052 MDKLTELYKV
-1062 TLPTVT
+1062 TLPTVA
-1068 GYTFSTIPAAAATT
+1068 GYTFSTIPAAATTT
-1082 GVAAG
+1082 GVAVG

-1120 TKAQVAKITMS
+1120 SKTQVAKITMS

-1146 AQDGTATA
+1146 AQDGAATA

-1201 ATGKKITIGTV
+1201 SSGKKITIGTV
-1212 KDAVYAANTASGDV
+1212 KDAVYATNTASGDV

>member
-22 AGAKDFTDSSKIQYA
+22 AGAKDFTDGSKINYK

-42 MSAAKVI
+42 MSAVKVI
-49 DGYTDGTFN
+49 DGYAEGDFR
-58 PTATLTR
+58 PSATLTR

-136 LLGALGYDAKV
+136 LLGALGYDAEV

-159 AKRALNIGLD
+159 AKRAMNIGLKD
-169 DDLVG
+169 GLIG
-174 DFNGIK
+174 DFNGVK
-180 AVNREEACLYAF
+180 AVTREEACLYAF

-197 TMVEYDGKTT
+197 TMVEYSAKTS

-217 AGSKAKDMTNT
+217 AGSEAKDVVNT
-228 AKAETIKDDGKMQFA
+228 GKTDSNIDKDGKMQFA

-312 TTYFDGVE
+312 TTYFDGDG
-320 TKVKDADVDSTWA
+320 TKVKAADVDSTWA

-354 DDDNNNVT
+354 DDDNNVT

-377 DAKKESVNLSKDDA
+377 DAKKESVNLTQDGSKA
-391 KCDNLTKDGKT
+391 DNLTNAAKT
-402 AIVLNDRTVEAEDYA
+402 IVLNDRTVEAEDYA

-458 LNDSVDV
+458 LNDSVDA

-556 ANYGT
+556 AGYGT
-561 SKAGWYTYSKNTANE
+561 SMAGWYTYSKNTANE

-609 KGTLSGVLANDD
+609 KGTLNGVLANDD

-705 FYKYTVLNGE
+705 FYKYTVLDGE

-799 AVLNKDADADYEVS
+799 AVLNKDADAAYEVS

-823 ALAAANTY
+823 ALATADTY

-867 ANADSGVA
+867 TNTEAGTA

-900 DNANVKFSIEV
+900 DNATVKFDLDV
-911 YANGK
+911 YASGKFYDTISYQNGK
-916 YYSTI
+916 KLSA
-921 TKTYDTTGVTLKN
+921 
-934 GEFQINGTDLGYPDD
+934 GEFTVTDRAFGYPDD
-949 EDLTFK
+949 EELTFE
-955 MVDVTFSAVN
+955 MSNISFSAVK

-973 KVTSAASETYT
+973 KVTGQDKTLT
-984 TAAVGASQTLKF
+984 VGTDTLDF
-996 KLDTSAT
+996 TLDTTAT
-1003 SGTVKYTVTQG
+1003 SGTVNYTVTQG
-1014 KNVLQAETSLTLNG
+1014 KNTLKTGSINLATSKV
-1028 SNAAITVSGLTITDD
+1028 VSAPDLTITDD
-1043 APVVVTITG
+1043 AAVVVTITG
-1052 MDALTEQYKV
+1052 MDALTEMYKV
-1062 TLPTVT
+1062 TLPPVT

-1082 GVAAG
+1082 GVAVG

-1120 TKAQVAKITMS
+1120 TKTQVAKITMS

-1146 AQDGTATA
+1146 AQDGAATA

>member
-1 MKKFLSLVLA
+1 MFYSC
-11 LVMTMSLVTVS
+11 S
-22 AGAKDFTDSSKIQYA
+22 
-37 EAVDV
+37 
-42 MSAAKVI
+42 
-49 DGYTDGTFN
+49 
-58 PTATLTR
+58 
-65 GAAAKIICNLILG
+65 
-78 PTTASALVADAAPY
+78 
-92 KDVPTNHTFAGYIA
+92 
-106 YCQKEGIISG
+106 
-116 YADGTFRP
+116 
-124 AASLTG
+124 
-130 YAFMKM
+130 
-136 LLGALGYDAKV
+136 
-147 EQYTGANWSINV
+147 
-159 AKRALNIGLD
+159 
-169 DDLVG
+169 
-174 DFNGIK
+174 
-180 AVNREEACLYAF
+180 
-192 NTLQA
+192 
-197 TMVEYDGKTT
+197 
-207 VSTNGTTVVI
+207 
-217 AGSKAKDMTNT
+217 
-228 AKAETIKDDGKMQFA
+228 
-243 EKYFEDLK
+243 
-251 LDKTSDDFG
+251 
-260 RPANKWN
+260 
-267 VKKEEVGT
+267 
-275 YANTPDATFTKKVT
+275 
-289 KADVYNAIGK
+289 
-299 TVYDDLKDGDATL
+299 
-312 TTYFDGVE
+312 
-320 TKVKDADVDSTWA
+320 
-333 NKNDT
+333 
-338 GKVNSTGNGDL
+338 
-349 TEIYV
+349 
-354 DDDNNNVT
+354 
-362 IVTIR
+362 
-367 TYVFQ
+367 
-372 AATDY
+372 
-377 DAKKESVNLSKDDA
+377 
-391 KCDNLTKDGKT
+391 
-402 AIVLNDRTVEAEDYA
+402 
-417 VVKDLKADDYVLVTA
+417 
-432 VKNGSGYDVKSVE
+432 
-445 KAEVKTVEVSGYK
+445 SGYK
-458 LNDSVDV
+458 LNDSVDA

-561 SKAGWYTYSKNTANE
+561 SMAGWYTYSKNTANE

-609 KGTLSGVLANDD
+609 KGTLNGVLANDD

-705 FYKYTVLNGE
+705 FYKYTVLDGE

-799 AVLNKDADADYEVS
+799 AVLNKDADAAYEVS

-823 ALAAANTY
+823 ALATANTY

-867 ANADSGVA
+867 TNTEAGTA

-900 DNANVKFSIEV
+900 DNATVKFDLDV
-911 YANGK
+911 YASGKFYDTISYQNGK
-916 YYSTI
+916 KLSA
-921 TKTYDTTGVTLKN
+921 
-934 GEFQINGTDLGYPDD
+934 GEFTVTDRAFGYPDD
-949 EDLTFK
+949 EELTFE
-955 MVDVTFSAVN
+955 MSNISFSAVK

-973 KVTSAASETYT
+973 KVTGQDKTLT
-984 TAAVGASQTLKF
+984 VGTDTLDF
-996 KLDTSAT
+996 TLDTTAT
-1003 SGTVKYTVTQG
+1003 SGTVNYTVTQG
-1014 KNVLQAETSLTLNG
+1014 KNTLKTG
-1028 SNAAITVSGLTITDD
+1028 SINLSSDSKTVSESLTITDD
-1043 APVVVTITG
+1043 AAVVVTITG
-1052 MDALTEQYKV
+1052 MDTLTELYKV
-1062 TLPTVT
+1062 TLPTVA

-1120 TKAQVAKITMS
+1120 TKTQVAKITMS

-1226 YTA
+1226 YTAQ

>member
-22 AGAKDFTDSSKIQYA
+22 AGAKDFTDGSKINYK

-42 MSAAKVI
+42 MSAVKVI
-49 DGYTDGTFN
+49 DGYAEGDFR
-58 PTATLTR
+58 PSATLTR

-124 AASLTG
+124 ANTLTG

-136 LLGALGYDAKV
+136 LLGALGYDAEV

-159 AKRALNIGLD
+159 AKRAMNIGLKD
-169 DDLVG
+169 GLIG
-174 DFNGIK
+174 DFNGVK
-180 AVNREEACLYAF
+180 AVTREEACLYAF

-197 TMVEYDGKTT
+197 TMVEYSAKTS

-217 AGSKAKDMTNT
+217 AGSEAKDVVNT
-228 AKAETIKDDGKMQFA
+228 GKTDSNIDKDGKMQFA

-312 TTYFDGVE
+312 TTYFDGFE
-320 TKVKDADVDSTWA
+320 TKVKAADVDSTWA

-354 DDDNNNVT
+354 DDDNNVT

-377 DAKKESVNLSKDDA
+377 DAKKESVNLTQDGSKA
-391 KCDNLTKDGKT
+391 DNLTNAAKT
-402 AIVLNDRTVEAEDYA
+402 IVLNDRTVEAEDYA

-458 LNDSVDV
+458 LNDSVDA

-561 SKAGWYTYSKNTANE
+561 SMAGWYTYSKNTANE

-609 KGTLSGVLANDD
+609 KGTLNGVLANDD

-705 FYKYTVLNGE
+705 FYKYTVLDGE

-823 ALAAANTY
+823 ALATANTY

-867 ANADSGVA
+867 TNTEAGTA

-900 DNANVKFSIEV
+900 DNATVKFDLDV
-911 YANGK
+911 YASGKFYDTISYQNGK
-916 YYSTI
+916 KLSA
-921 TKTYDTTGVTLKN
+921 
-934 GEFQINGTDLGYPDD
+934 GEFTVTDRAFGYPDD
-949 EDLTFK
+949 EELTFE
-955 MVDVTFSAVN
+955 MSNISFSAVK

-973 KVTSAASETYT
+973 KVTGQDKTLT
-984 TAAVGASQTLKF
+984 VGTDTLDF
-996 KLDTSAT
+996 TLDTTAT
-1003 SGTVKYTVTQG
+1003 SGTVNYTVTQG
-1014 KNVLQAETSLTLNG
+1014 KNTLKTGSINLATSKVV
-1028 SNAAITVSGLTITDD
+1028 SASGLTITDD
-1043 APVVVTITG
+1043 AAVVVTITG
-1052 MDALTEQYKV
+1052 MDALTEMYKV

-1082 GVAAG
+1082 GVAVG

-1120 TKAQVAKITMS
+1120 TKTQVAKITMS

-1146 AQDGTATA
+1146 AQDGAATA

>member
-22 AGAKDFTDSSKIQYA
+22 AGAKDFTDNSKINYK

-42 MSAAKVI
+42 MSAVKVI
-49 DGYTDGTFN
+49 DGYAEGDFR
-58 PTATLTR
+58 PSATLTR

-106 YCQKEGIISG
+106 YCQKEKIISG

-136 LLGALGYDAKV
+136 LLGALGYDAEV

-159 AKRALNIGLD
+159 AKRAMNIGLKD
-169 DDLVG
+169 GLIG
-174 DFNGIK
+174 DFNGVK
-180 AVNREEACLYAF
+180 AVTREEACLYAF

-197 TMVEYDGKTT
+197 TMVEYSAKTS

-217 AGSKAKDMTNT
+217 AGSEAKDVVNT
-228 AKAETIKDDGKMQFA
+228 GKTDSNIDKDGKMQFA

-312 TTYFDGVE
+312 TTWFDGVE
-320 TKVKDADVDSTWA
+320 TKVKAADVDSTWA

-338 GKVNSTGNGDL
+338 GKVNTTGNGDL

-354 DDDNNNVT
+354 DDDNNVT

-377 DAKKESVNLSKDDA
+377 DAKKESVNLTQDGSKA
-391 KCDNLTKDGKT
+391 DNQTNAGKT
-402 AIVLNDRTVEAEDYA
+402 IVLNDRTVEAEDYA

-458 LNDSVDV
+458 LNDSVDA

-561 SKAGWYTYSKNTANE
+561 SMAGWYTYSKNTANE
-576 YTLYAIESKYNQK
+576 YTLYAIESKYNQM

-609 KGTLSGVLANDD
+609 KGTKLNGVLANDD

-705 FYKYTVLNGE
+705 FYKYTVLDGE

-799 AVLNKDADADYEVS
+799 AVLNKDADAAYEVS

-823 ALAAANTY
+823 ALATADTY

-867 ANADSGVA
+867 TNTEAGTA

-900 DNANVKFSIEV
+900 DNATVKFDLDV
-911 YANGK
+911 YASGKFYDTISYQNGK
-916 YYSTI
+916 KLSA
-921 TKTYDTTGVTLKN
+921 
-934 GEFQINGTDLGYPDD
+934 GEFTVTDRAFGYPDD
-949 EDLTFK
+949 EELTFE
-955 MVDVTFSAVN
+955 MSNISFSAVK

-973 KVTSAASETYT
+973 KVTGQDKTLT
-984 TAAVGASQTLKF
+984 VGTDTLDF
-996 KLDTSAT
+996 TLDTTAT
-1003 SGTVKYTVTQG
+1003 SGTVNYTVTQG
-1014 KNVLQAETSLTLNG
+1014 KNTLKTGSINLVTSKV
-1028 SNAAITVSGLTITDD
+1028 VSVTGLTITDD
-1043 APVVVTITG
+1043 AAVVVTIEG
-1052 MDALTEQYKV
+1052 MDKLAEMYKV

>member
-22 AGAKDFTDSSKIQYA
+22 VGAKDFTDNSKINYK

-42 MSAAKVI
+42 MSAVKVI
-49 DGYTDGTFN
+49 DGYAEGDFR
-58 PTATLTR
+58 PSATLTR

-106 YCQKEGIISG
+106 YCQKEKIISG

-136 LLGALGYDAKV
+136 LLGALGYDAEV

-159 AKRALNIGLD
+159 AKRAMNIGLKD
-169 DDLVG
+169 GLIG
-174 DFNGIK
+174 DFNGVK
-180 AVNREEACLYAF
+180 AVTREEACLYAF

-197 TMVEYDGKTT
+197 TMVEYSAKTS

-217 AGSKAKDMTNT
+217 AGSEAKDVVNT
-228 AKAETIKDDGKMQFA
+228 GKTDSNIDKDGKMQFA

-312 TTYFDGVE
+312 TTYFDGDG
-320 TKVKDADVDSTWA
+320 TKVKAADVDSTWA

-354 DDDNNNVT
+354 DDDNNVT

-377 DAKKESVNLSKDDA
+377 DAKKESVNLTQDGSKA
-391 KCDNLTKDGKT
+391 DNLTNAAKT
-402 AIVLNDRTVEAEDYA
+402 IVLNDRTVEAEDYA

-458 LNDSVDV
+458 LNDSVDA

-561 SKAGWYTYSKNTANE
+561 SMAGWYTYSKNTANE

-609 KGTLSGVLANDD
+609 KGTLNGVLANDD

-705 FYKYTVLNGE
+705 FYKYTVLDGE

-799 AVLNKDADADYEVS
+799 AVLNKDADAAYEVS

-823 ALAAANTY
+823 ALATANTY

-867 ANADSGVA
+867 TNTEAGTA

-900 DNANVKFSIEV
+900 DNATVKFDLDV
-911 YANGK
+911 YASGKFYDTISYQNGK
-916 YYSTI
+916 KLSA
-921 TKTYDTTGVTLKN
+921 
-934 GEFQINGTDLGYPDD
+934 GEFTVTDRAFGYPDD
-949 EDLTFK
+949 EELTFE
-955 MVDVTFSAVN
+955 MSNISFSAVK

-973 KVTSAASETYT
+973 KVTGQDKTLT
-984 TAAVGASQTLKF
+984 VGTDTLDF
-996 KLDTSAT
+996 TLDTTAT
-1003 SGTVKYTVTQG
+1003 SGTVNYTVTQG
-1014 KNVLQAETSLTLNG
+1014 KNTLKTG
-1028 SNAAITVSGLTITDD
+1028 SINLSSDSKTVSNSLTITDD
-1043 APVVVTITG
+1043 AAVVVTIEG
-1052 MDALTEQYKV
+1052 MDKLTELYKV
-1062 TLPTVT
+1062 TASLT
-1068 GYTFSTIPAAAATT
+1068 GFTFTTIPAEATTT

-1087 TEVYVYVTADS
+1087 TEVYVYVNADS
-1098 APAAYG
+1098 AVDTSVYG
-1104 VEVAVAGYD
+1104 KEIAVAGYD
-1113 TVVLTDT
+1113 TVLLTNADGT
-1120 TKAQVAKITMS
+1120 TKKQVAKITMS
-1131 KDVTLTATATAIAAL
+1131 DNVTLTATATEIAKL

-1167 DIADGATF
+1167 NIADGATF
-1175 TTDGDAVITGVTV
+1175 TTDDTNTVITGVTV

-1201 ATGKKITIGTV
+1201 SSGKKITIGTV
-1212 KDAVYAANTASGDV
+1212 KDAVYAANTTSGDV

>member
-22 AGAKDFTDSSKIQYA
+22 AGAKDFTDNSKINYK

-42 MSAAKVI
+42 MSAVKVI
-49 DGYTDGTFN
+49 DGYAEGDFR
-58 PTATLTR
+58 PSATLTR

-106 YCQKEGIISG
+106 YCQKEKIISG

-136 LLGALGYDAKV
+136 LLGALGYDAEV

-159 AKRALNIGLD
+159 AKRAMNIGLKD
-169 DDLVG
+169 GLIG
-174 DFNGIK
+174 DFNGVK
-180 AVNREEACLYAF
+180 AVTREEACLYAF

-197 TMVEYDGKTT
+197 TMVEYSAKTS

-217 AGSKAKDMTNT
+217 AGSEAKDVVNT
-228 AKAETIKDDGKMQFA
+228 GKTDSNIDKDGKMQFA

-312 TTYFDGVE
+312 TTYFDGFE
-320 TKVKDADVDSTWA
+320 TKVKAADVDSTWA

-338 GKVNSTGNGDL
+338 GKVNTTGNGDL

-354 DDDNNNVT
+354 DDDNNVT

-377 DAKKESVNLSKDDA
+377 DAKKESVNLTQDGSKA
-391 KCDNLTKDGKT
+391 DNLTNAAKT
-402 AIVLNDRTVEAEDYA
+402 IVLNDRTVEAEDYA

-458 LNDSVDV
+458 LNDSVDA

-561 SKAGWYTYSKNTANE
+561 SMAGWYTYSKNTANE

-609 KGTLSGVLANDD
+609 KGTLNGVLANDD

-705 FYKYTVLNGE
+705 FYKYTVLDGE

-823 ALAAANTY
+823 ALATADTY

-867 ANADSGVA
+867 TNTEAGTA

-900 DNANVKFSIEV
+900 DNATVKFDLDV
-911 YANGK
+911 YASGKFYDTISYQNGK
-916 YYSTI
+916 KLSA
-921 TKTYDTTGVTLKN
+921 
-934 GEFQINGTDLGYPDD
+934 GEFTVTDRAFGYPDD
-949 EDLTFK
+949 EELTFE
-955 MVDVTFSAVN
+955 MSNISFSAVK

-973 KVTSAASETYT
+973 KVTGQDKTLT
-984 TAAVGASQTLKF
+984 VGTDTLDF
-996 KLDTSAT
+996 TLDTTAT
-1003 SGTVKYTVTQG
+1003 SGTVNYTVTQG
-1014 KNVLQAETSLTLNG
+1014 KNTLKTGSIDLATSKVV
-1028 SNAAITVSGLTITDD
+1028 SASGLTITDD
-1043 APVVVTITG
+1043 AAVVVTITG
-1052 MDALTEQYKV
+1052 MDALTEMYKV

-1082 GVAAG
+1082 GVAVG

-1120 TKAQVAKITMS
+1120 TKTQVAKITMS

-1146 AQDGTATA
+1146 AQDGAATA

>member
-22 AGAKDFTDSSKIQYA
+22 AGAKDFTDNSKINYK

-42 MSAAKVI
+42 MSAVKVI
-49 DGYTDGTFN
+49 DGYAEGDFR
-58 PTATLTR
+58 PSATLTR

-106 YCQKEGIISG
+106 YCQKEKIISG

-136 LLGALGYDAKV
+136 LLGALGYDAEV

-159 AKRALNIGLD
+159 AKRAMNIGLKD
-169 DDLVG
+169 GLIG
-174 DFNGIK
+174 DFNGVK
-180 AVNREEACLYAF
+180 AVTREEACLYAF

-197 TMVEYDGKTT
+197 TMVEYSAKTS

-217 AGSKAKDMTNT
+217 AGSEAKDVVNT
-228 AKAETIKDDGKMQFA
+228 GKTDSNIDKDGKMQFA

-312 TTYFDGVE
+312 TTYFDGDG
-320 TKVKDADVDSTWA
+320 TKVKAADVDSTWA

-354 DDDNNNVT
+354 DDDNNVT

-377 DAKKESVNLSKDDA
+377 DAKKESVNLTQDGSKA
-391 KCDNLTKDGKT
+391 DNLTNAAKT
-402 AIVLNDRTVEAEDYA
+402 IVLNDRTVEAEDYA

-458 LNDSVDV
+458 LNDSVDA

-561 SKAGWYTYSKNTANE
+561 SMAGWYTYSKNTANE

-609 KGTLSGVLANDD
+609 KGTKLNGVLANDD

-705 FYKYTVLNGE
+705 FYKYTVLDGE

-799 AVLNKDADADYEVS
+799 AVLNKDADAAYEVS

-823 ALAAANTY
+823 ALATANTY

-867 ANADSGVA
+867 TNTEAGTA

-900 DNANVKFSIEV
+900 DNATVKFDLDV
-911 YANGK
+911 YASGKFYDTISYQNGK
-916 YYSTI
+916 KLSA
-921 TKTYDTTGVTLKN
+921 
-934 GEFQINGTDLGYPDD
+934 GEFTVTDRAFGYPDD
-949 EDLTFK
+949 EELTFE
-955 MVDVTFSAVN
+955 MSNISFSAVK

-973 KVTSAASETYT
+973 KVTGQDKTLT
-984 TAAVGASQTLKF
+984 VGTDTLDF
-996 KLDTSAT
+996 TLDTTAT
-1003 SGTVKYTVTQG
+1003 SGTVNYTVTQG
-1014 KNVLQAETSLTLNG
+1014 KNTLKTG
-1028 SNAAITVSGLTITDD
+1028 SINLSSDSKTVSESLTITDD
-1043 APVVVTITG
+1043 AAVVVTITG
-1052 MDALTEQYKV
+1052 MDTLTELYKV
-1062 TLPTVT
+1062 TLPTVA

-1120 TKAQVAKITMS
+1120 TKTQVAKITMS

-1226 YTA
+1226 YTAQ

>member
-22 AGAKDFTDSSKIQYA
+22 AGAKDFTDNSKINYK

-42 MSAAKVI
+42 MSAVKVI
-49 DGYTDGTFN
+49 DGYAEGDFR
-58 PTATLTR
+58 PSATLTR

-106 YCQKEGIISG
+106 YCQKEKIISG

-136 LLGALGYDAKV
+136 LLGALGYDAEV

-159 AKRALNIGLD
+159 AKRAMNIGLKD
-169 DDLVG
+169 GLIG
-174 DFNGIK
+174 DFNGVK
-180 AVNREEACLYAF
+180 AVTREEACLYAF

-197 TMVEYDGKTT
+197 TMVEYSAKTS

-217 AGSKAKDMTNT
+217 AGSEAKDVVNT
-228 AKAETIKDDGKMQFA
+228 GKTDSNIDKDGKMQFA

-312 TTYFDGVE
+312 TTYFDGDG
-320 TKVKDADVDSTWA
+320 TKVKAADVDSTWA

-354 DDDNNNVT
+354 DDDNNVT

-377 DAKKESVNLSKDDA
+377 DAKKESVNLTQDGSKA
-391 KCDNLTKDGKT
+391 DNLTNAAKT
-402 AIVLNDRTVEAEDYA
+402 IVLNDRTVEAEDYA

-458 LNDSVDV
+458 LNDSVDA

-561 SKAGWYTYSKNTANE
+561 SMAGWYTYSKNTANE

-609 KGTLSGVLANDD
+609 KGTLNGVLANDD

-705 FYKYTVLNGE
+705 FYKYTVLDGE

-799 AVLNKDADADYEVS
+799 AVLNKDADAAYEVS

-823 ALAAANTY
+823 ALATADTY

-867 ANADSGVA
+867 TNTEAGTA

-900 DNANVKFSIEV
+900 DNATVKFDLDV
-911 YANGK
+911 YASGKFYDTISYQNGK
-916 YYSTI
+916 KLSA
-921 TKTYDTTGVTLKN
+921 
-934 GEFQINGTDLGYPDD
+934 GEFTVTDRAFGYPDD
-949 EDLTFK
+949 EELTFE
-955 MVDVTFSAVN
+955 MSNISFSAVK

-973 KVTSAASETYT
+973 KVTGQDKTLT
-984 TAAVGASQTLKF
+984 VGTDTLDF
-996 KLDTSAT
+996 TLDTTAT

-1014 KNVLQAETSLTLNG
+1014 KNTLKTGSIDLATSKV
-1028 SNAAITVSGLTITDD
+1028 VSVTGLTITDD
-1043 APVVVTITG
+1043 AAVVVTITG

-1068 GYTFSTIPAAAATT
+1068 GFTFATVPAAAATT
-1082 GVAAG
+1082 GVAKG
-1087 TEVYVYVTADS
+1087 TEVYVYVTASTAVD
-1098 APAAYG
+1098 AGIYG
-1104 VEVAVAGYD
+1104 KEIAVAGYN
-1113 TVVLTDT
+1113 TVLLTNADGT
-1120 TKAQVAKITMS
+1120 TEKKEVAKITVD
-1131 KDVTLTATATAIAAL
+1131 KDVTLTATATEIAKL
-1146 AQDGTATA
+1146 AQDGAATA

>member
-22 AGAKDFTDSSKIQYA
+22 AGAKDFTDNSKINYN

-42 MSAAKVI
+42 MSAVKVI
-49 DGYTDGTFN
+49 DGYAEGDFR

-106 YCQKEGIISG
+106 YCQKEKIISG

-136 LLGALGYDAKV
+136 LLGALGYDAEV

-159 AKRALNIGLD
+159 AKRAMNIGLKD
-169 DDLVG
+169 GLIG
-174 DFNGIK
+174 DFNGVK
-180 AVNREEACLYAF
+180 AVTREEACLYAF

-197 TMVEYDGKTT
+197 TMVEYSAKTS

-217 AGSKAKDMTNT
+217 AGSEAKDVVNT
-228 AKAETIKDDGKMQFA
+228 GKTDSNIDKDGKMQFA

-312 TTYFDGVE
+312 TTYFDGFE
-320 TKVKDADVDSTWA
+320 TKVKAADVDSTWA

-354 DDDNNNVT
+354 DDDNNVT

-377 DAKKESVNLSKDDA
+377 DAKKESVNLTQDGSKA
-391 KCDNLTKDGKT
+391 DNLTNAAKT
-402 AIVLNDRTVEAEDYA
+402 IVLNDRTVEAEDYA

-458 LNDSVDV
+458 LNDSVDA

-561 SKAGWYTYSKNTANE
+561 SMAGWYTYSKNTANE

-609 KGTLSGVLANDD
+609 KGTLNGVLANDD

-705 FYKYTVLNGE
+705 FYKYTVLDGE

-799 AVLNKDADADYEVS
+799 AVLNKDADAAYEVS

-823 ALAAANTY
+823 ALATANTY

-867 ANADSGVA
+867 TNTEAGTA

-900 DNANVKFSIEV
+900 DNATVKFDLDV
-911 YANGK
+911 YASGKFYDTISYQNGK
-916 YYSTI
+916 KLSA
-921 TKTYDTTGVTLKN
+921 
-934 GEFQINGTDLGYPDD
+934 GEFTVTDRAFGYPDD
-949 EDLTFK
+949 EELTFE
-955 MVDVTFSAVN
+955 MSNISFSAVK

-973 KVTSAASETYT
+973 KVTGQDKTLT
-984 TAAVGASQTLKF
+984 VGTDTLDF
-996 KLDTSAT
+996 TLDTTAT
-1003 SGTVKYTVTQG
+1003 SGTVNYTVTQG
-1014 KNVLQAETSLTLNG
+1014 KNTLKTGSIDLATSKV
-1028 SNAAITVSGLTITDD
+1028 VSVTGLTITDD
-1043 APVVVTITG
+1043 AAVVVTITG
-1052 MDALTEQYKV
+1052 MDALTEMYKV

-1082 GVAAG
+1082 GVAVG

-1113 TVVLTDT
+1113 TVVLTNT
-1120 TKAQVAKITMS
+1120 NKAQVAKITMS

-1146 AQDGTATA
+1146 AQDGAATA

>member
-22 AGAKDFTDSSKIQYA
+22 AGAKDFTDNSKINYK

-42 MSAAKVI
+42 MSAVKVI
-49 DGYTDGTFN
+49 DGYAEGDFR
-58 PTATLTR
+58 PSATLTR

-136 LLGALGYDAKV
+136 LLGALGYDAEV

-159 AKRALNIGLD
+159 AKRAMNIGLKD
-169 DDLVG
+169 GLIG
-174 DFNGIK
+174 DFNGVK
-180 AVNREEACLYAF
+180 AVTREEACLYAF

-197 TMVEYDGKTT
+197 TMVEYSAKTS

-217 AGSKAKDMTNT
+217 AGSEAKDVVNT
-228 AKAETIKDDGKMQFA
+228 GKTDSNIDKDGKMQFA

-312 TTYFDGVE
+312 TTYFDGDG
-320 TKVKDADVDSTWA
+320 TKVKAADVDSTWA

-354 DDDNNNVT
+354 DDDNNVT

-377 DAKKESVNLSKDDA
+377 DAKKESVNLTQDGSKA
-391 KCDNLTKDGKT
+391 DNLTNAAKT
-402 AIVLNDRTVEAEDYA
+402 IVLNDRTVEAEDYA

-458 LNDSVDV
+458 LNDSVDA

-561 SKAGWYTYSKNTANE
+561 SMAGWYTYSKNTANE

-609 KGTLSGVLANDD
+609 KGTLNGVLANDD

-705 FYKYTVLNGE
+705 FYKYTVLDGE

-823 ALAAANTY
+823 ALATADTY

-867 ANADSGVA
+867 TNTEAGTA

-900 DNANVKFSIEV
+900 DNATVKFDLDV
-911 YANGK
+911 YASGKFYDTISYQNGK
-916 YYSTI
+916 KLSA
-921 TKTYDTTGVTLKN
+921 
-934 GEFQINGTDLGYPDD
+934 GEFTVTDRAFGYPDD
-949 EDLTFK
+949 EELTFE
-955 MVDVTFSAVN
+955 MSNISFSAVK

-973 KVTSAASETYT
+973 KVT
-984 TAAVGASQTLKF
+984 GQDKTLTVDTDTLDF
-996 KLDTSAT
+996 TLDTTAT
-1003 SGTVKYTVTQG
+1003 SGTVNYTVTQG
-1014 KNVLQAETSLTLNG
+1014 KNTLKSDSINL
-1028 SNAAITVSGLTITDD
+1028 SSDSKTVSESLTITDD
-1043 APVVVTITG
+1043 AAVVVTIEG
-1052 MDALTEQYKV
+1052 MDKLTEMYKV
-1062 TLPTVT
+1062 TVPTVS
-1068 GYTFSTIPAAAATT
+1068 GFTFTTVPAAAATT

-1113 TVVLTDT
+1113 TVVLTNT
-1120 TKAQVAKITMS
+1120 NKAQVAKITMS

-1146 AQDGTATA
+1146 AQDGAATA

-1201 ATGKKITIGTV
+1201 SSGKKITIGTV

>member
-22 AGAKDFTDSSKIQYA
+22 AGAKDFTDSTKIQYN

-42 MSAAKVI
+42 MSAVKVI
-49 DGYTDGTFN
+49 DGYAEGDFR
-58 PTATLTR
+58 PSATLTR

-116 YADGTFRP
+116 YADGTFKP
-124 AASLTG
+124 ANSLTG

-136 LLGALGYDAKV
+136 LLGALGYDAEV

-159 AKRALNIGLD
+159 AKRAMNIGLKD
-169 DDLVG
+169 GLIG
-174 DFNGIK
+174 DFNGVK
-180 AVNREEACLYAF
+180 AVTREEACLYAF

-197 TMVEYDGKTT
+197 TMVEYSAKTS

-217 AGSKAKDMTNT
+217 AGSEAKDVVNT
-228 AKAETIKDDGKMQFA
+228 GKTDSNIDKDGKMQFA

-312 TTYFDGVE
+312 TTYFDGDG
-320 TKVKDADVDSTWA
+320 TKVKAADVDSTWA

-377 DAKKESVNLSKDDA
+377 DAKKESVNLTQDGSKA
-391 KCDNLTKDGKT
+391 DNLTNAAKT
-402 AIVLNDRTVEAEDYA
+402 IVLNDRTVEAEDYA

-561 SKAGWYTYSKNTANE
+561 SMAGWYTYSKNTANE

-609 KGTLSGVLANDD
+609 KGTLNGVLANDD

-705 FYKYTVLNGE
+705 FYKYTVLDGE

-799 AVLNKDADADYEVS
+799 AVLNKDADAAYEVS

-823 ALAAANTY
+823 ALATANTY

-867 ANADSGVA
+867 TNTEAGTA

-900 DNANVKFSIEV
+900 DNATVKFDLDV
-911 YANGK
+911 YASGKFYDTISYQNGK
-916 YYSTI
+916 KLSA
-921 TKTYDTTGVTLKN
+921 
-934 GEFQINGTDLGYPDD
+934 GEFTVTDRAFGYPDD
-949 EDLTFK
+949 EELTFE
-955 MVDVTFSAVN
+955 MSNISFSAVK

-973 KVTSAASETYT
+973 KVTGQDKTLT
-984 TAAVGASQTLKF
+984 VGTDTLDF
-996 KLDTSAT
+996 TLDTTAT

-1014 KNVLQAETSLTLNG
+1014 KNVLQAETSLSLNG

-1082 GVAAG
+1082 GVAVG

-1120 TKAQVAKITMS
+1120 TKTQVAKITMS

-1146 AQDGTATA
+1146 AQDGAATA

>member
-22 AGAKDFTDSSKIQYA
+22 AGAKDFTDSTKIQYN

-42 MSAAKVI
+42 MSAVKVI
-49 DGYTDGTFN
+49 DGYAEGDFR
-58 PTATLTR
+58 PSATLTR

-136 LLGALGYDAKV
+136 LLGALGYDAEV

-159 AKRALNIGLD
+159 AKRAMNIGLKD
-169 DDLVG
+169 GLIG
-174 DFNGIK
+174 DFNGVK
-180 AVNREEACLYAF
+180 AVTREEACLYAF

-197 TMVEYDGKTT
+197 TMVEYSAKTS

-217 AGSKAKDMTNT
+217 AGSEAKDVVNT
-228 AKAETIKDDGKMQFA
+228 GKTDSNIDKDGKMQFA

-312 TTYFDGVE
+312 TTYFDGFE
-320 TKVKDADVDSTWA
+320 TKVKAADVDSTWA

-354 DDDNNNVT
+354 DDDNNVT

-377 DAKKESVNLSKDDA
+377 DAKKESVNLTQDGSKA
-391 KCDNLTKDGKT
+391 DNLTNAAKT
-402 AIVLNDRTVEAEDYA
+402 IVLNDRTVEAEDYA

-458 LNDSVDV
+458 LNDSVDA

-561 SKAGWYTYSKNTANE
+561 SMAGWYTYSKNTANE

-609 KGTLSGVLANDD
+609 KGTLNGVLANDD

-705 FYKYTVLNGE
+705 FYKYTVLDGE

-823 ALAAANTY
+823 ALATANTY

-867 ANADSGVA
+867 TNTEAGTA

-900 DNANVKFSIEV
+900 DNATVEFDLDV
-911 YANGK
+911 YASGKFYDTISYQNGK
-916 YYSTI
+916 KLSA
-921 TKTYDTTGVTLKN
+921 
-934 GEFQINGTDLGYPDD
+934 GEFTVTDRAFGYPDD
-949 EDLTFK
+949 EELTFE
-955 MVDVTFSAVN
+955 MSNISFSAVK

-973 KVTSAASETYT
+973 KVTGQDKTLT
-984 TAAVGASQTLKF
+984 VGTDTLDF
-996 KLDTSAT
+996 TLDTTAT
-1003 SGTVKYTVTQG
+1003 SGTVNYTVTQG
-1014 KNVLQAETSLTLNG
+1014 KNTLKTGSIDLATSKVV
-1028 SNAAITVSGLTITDD
+1028 SASGLTITDD
-1043 APVVVTITG
+1043 AAVVVTITG
-1052 MDALTEQYKV
+1052 MDALTEMYKV

-1082 GVAAG
+1082 GVAVG

-1120 TKAQVAKITMS
+1120 TKTQVAKITMS

-1146 AQDGTATA
+1146 AQDGAATA

-1212 KDAVYAANTASGDV
+1212 KDAVYAANIASGDV

>member
-1 MKKFLSLVLA
+1 
-11 LVMTMSLVTVS
+11 
-22 AGAKDFTDSSKIQYA
+22 
-37 EAVDV
+37 
-42 MSAAKVI
+42 
-49 DGYTDGTFN
+49 
-58 PTATLTR
+58 
-65 GAAAKIICNLILG
+65 
-78 PTTASALVADAAPY
+78 
-92 KDVPTNHTFAGYIA
+92 
-106 YCQKEGIISG
+106 
-116 YADGTFRP
+116 
-124 AASLTG
+124 
-130 YAFMKM
+130 MKM
-136 LLGALGYDAKV
+136 LLGALGYDAEV

-159 AKRALNIGLD
+159 AKRAMNIGLKD
-169 DDLVG
+169 GLIG
-174 DFNGIK
+174 DFNGVK
-180 AVNREEACLYAF
+180 AVTREEACLYAF

-197 TMVEYDGKTT
+197 TMVEYSAKTS

-217 AGSKAKDMTNT
+217 AGSEAKDVVNT
-228 AKAETIKDDGKMQFA
+228 GKTDSNIDKDGKMQFA

-312 TTYFDGVE
+312 TTYFDGDG
-320 TKVKDADVDSTWA
+320 TKVKAADVDSTWA

-354 DDDNNNVT
+354 DDDNNVT

-377 DAKKESVNLSKDDA
+377 DAKKESVNLTQDGSKA
-391 KCDNLTKDGKT
+391 DNLTNAAKT
-402 AIVLNDRTVEAEDYA
+402 IVLNDRTVEAEDYA

-458 LNDSVDV
+458 LNDSVDA

-561 SKAGWYTYSKNTANE
+561 SMAGWYTYSKNTANE

-609 KGTLSGVLANDD
+609 KGTLNGVLANDD

-705 FYKYTVLNGE
+705 FYKYTVLDGE

-823 ALAAANTY
+823 ALATADTY

-867 ANADSGVA
+867 TNTEAGTA

-900 DNANVKFSIEV
+900 DNATVKFDLDV
-911 YANGK
+911 YASGKFYDTISYQNGK
-916 YYSTI
+916 KLSA
-921 TKTYDTTGVTLKN
+921 
-934 GEFQINGTDLGYPDD
+934 GEFTVTDHAFGYPDD
-949 EDLTFK
+949 EELTFE
-955 MVDVTFSAVN
+955 MSNISFSAVK

-973 KVTSAASETYT
+973 KVTGQDKTLT
-984 TAAVGASQTLKF
+984 VGTDTLDF
-996 KLDTSAT
+996 TLDTTAT
-1003 SGTVKYTVTQG
+1003 SGTVNYTVTQG
-1014 KNVLQAETSLTLNG
+1014 KNTLKTGSIDLATSK
-1028 SNAAITVSGLTITDD
+1028 IVSVTGLTITDD
-1043 APVVVTITG
+1043 AAVVVTITG
-1052 MDALTEQYKV
+1052 MDALTEMYKV

-1082 GVAAG
+1082 GVAVG

-1120 TKAQVAKITMS
+1120 TKTQVAKITMS

-1146 AQDGTATA
+1146 AQDGAATA

>member
-42 MSAAKVI
+42 MSAVKVI
-49 DGYTDGTFN
+49 DGYADGSFN
-58 PTATLTR
+58 PSATLTR

-92 KDVPTNHTFAGYIA
+92 SDVPTTHTFAGYIA

-136 LLGALGYDAKV
+136 LLGALGYDAEV

-159 AKRALNIGLD
+159 AKRAMNIGLKD
-169 DDLVG
+169 GLIG
-174 DFNGIK
+174 DFNGVK
-180 AVNREEACLYAF
+180 AVTREEACLYAF

-197 TMVEYDGKTT
+197 TMVEYSAKTS

-217 AGSKAKDMTNT
+217 AGSEAKDVVNT
-228 AKAETIKDDGKMQFA
+228 GKTDSNIDKDGKMQFA

-312 TTYFDGVE
+312 TTYFDGFE
-320 TKVKDADVDSTWA
+320 TKVKAADVDSTWA

-354 DDDNNNVT
+354 DDDNNVT

-377 DAKKESVNLSKDDA
+377 DAKKESVNLTQDGSKA
-391 KCDNLTKDGKT
+391 DNLTNAAKT
-402 AIVLNDRTVEAEDYA
+402 IVLNDRTVEAEDYA

-458 LNDSVDV
+458 LNDSVDA

-561 SKAGWYTYSKNTANE
+561 SMAGWYTYSKNTANE

-609 KGTLSGVLANDD
+609 KGTKLNGVLANDD

-705 FYKYTVLNGE
+705 FYKYTVLDGE

-799 AVLNKDADADYEVS
+799 AVLNKDADAAYEVS

-823 ALAAANTY
+823 ALATANTY

-867 ANADSGVA
+867 TNTEAGTA

-900 DNANVKFSIEV
+900 DNATVKFDLDV
-911 YANGK
+911 YASGKFYDTISYQNGK
-916 YYSTI
+916 MLSA
-921 TKTYDTTGVTLKN
+921 
-934 GEFQINGTDLGYPDD
+934 GEFTVTDRAFGYPDD
-949 EDLTFK
+949 EELTFE
-955 MVDVTFSAVN
+955 MSNISFSAVK

-973 KVTSAASETYT
+973 KVTGQDKTLT
-984 TAAVGASQTLKF
+984 VGTDTLDF
-996 KLDTSAT
+996 TLDTTAT
-1003 SGTVKYTVTQG
+1003 SGTVNYTVTQG
-1014 KNVLQAETSLTLNG
+1014 KNTLKTG
-1028 SNAAITVSGLTITDD
+1028 SIDLAISKVVSVTGLTITDD
-1043 APVVVTITG
+1043 AAVVVTITG
-1052 MDALTEQYKV
+1052 MDALTEMYKV

-1082 GVAAG
+1082 GVAVG

-1120 TKAQVAKITMS
+1120 TKTQVAKITMS

-1146 AQDGTATA
+1146 AQDGAATA

>member
-22 AGAKDFTDSSKIQYA
+22 AGAKDFTDNSKINYK

-49 DGYTDGTFN
+49 DGYAEGDFR
-58 PTATLTR
+58 PSATLTR

-92 KDVPTNHTFAGYIA
+92 SDVPTTHTFAGYIA

-124 AASLTG
+124 ANTLTG

-136 LLGALGYDAKV
+136 LLGALGYDAEV

-159 AKRALNIGLD
+159 AKRAMNIGLKD
-169 DDLVG
+169 GLIG
-174 DFNGIK
+174 DFNGVK
-180 AVNREEACLYAF
+180 AVTREEACLYAF

-197 TMVEYDGKTT
+197 TMVEYSAKTS

-217 AGSKAKDMTNT
+217 AGSEAKDVVNT
-228 AKAETIKDDGKMQFA
+228 GKTDSNIDKDGKMQFA

-312 TTYFDGVE
+312 TTYFDGDG
-320 TKVKDADVDSTWA
+320 TKVKAADVDSTWA

-354 DDDNNNVT
+354 DDDNNVT

-377 DAKKESVNLSKDDA
+377 DAKKESVNLTQDGSKA
-391 KCDNLTKDGKT
+391 DNLTNAAKT
-402 AIVLNDRTVEAEDYA
+402 IVLNDRTVEAEDYA

-458 LNDSVDV
+458 LNDSVDA

-561 SKAGWYTYSKNTANE
+561 SMAGWYTYSKNTANE

-609 KGTLSGVLANDD
+609 KGTLNGVLANDD

-705 FYKYTVLNGE
+705 FYKYTVLDGE

-823 ALAAANTY
+823 ALATANTY

-867 ANADSGVA
+867 TNTEAGTA

-900 DNANVKFSIEV
+900 DNATVKFDLDV
-911 YANGK
+911 YASGKFYDTISYQNGK
-916 YYSTI
+916 KLSA
-921 TKTYDTTGVTLKN
+921 
-934 GEFQINGTDLGYPDD
+934 GEFTVTDRAFGYPDD
-949 EDLTFK
+949 EELTFE
-955 MVDVTFSAVN
+955 MSNISFSAVK

-973 KVTSAASETYT
+973 KVTGQDKTLT
-984 TAAVGASQTLKF
+984 VGTDTLDF
-996 KLDTSAT
+996 TLDTTAT
-1003 SGTVKYTVTQG
+1003 SGTVNYTVTQG
-1014 KNVLQAETSLTLNG
+1014 KNTLKTGSIDLATSKV
-1028 SNAAITVSGLTITDD
+1028 VSVTGLTITDD
-1043 APVVVTITG
+1043 AAVVVTITG
-1052 MDALTEQYKV
+1052 MDALTEMYKV

-1082 GVAAG
+1082 GVAVG

-1120 TKAQVAKITMS
+1120 TKTQVAKITMS

-1146 AQDGTATA
+1146 AQDGAATA

>member
-22 AGAKDFTDSSKIQYA
+22 AGAKDFTDGSKINYK

-42 MSAAKVI
+42 MSAVKVI
-49 DGYTDGTFN
+49 DGYAEGDFR
-58 PTATLTR
+58 PSATLTR

-106 YCQKEGIISG
+106 YCQKERIISG

-136 LLGALGYDAKV
+136 LLGALGYDAEV

-159 AKRALNIGLD
+159 AKRAMNIGLKD
-169 DDLVG
+169 GLIG
-174 DFNGIK
+174 DFNGVK
-180 AVNREEACLYAF
+180 AVTREEACLYAF

-197 TMVEYDGKTT
+197 TMVEYSAKTS

-217 AGSKAKDMTNT
+217 AGSEAKDVVNT
-228 AKAETIKDDGKMQFA
+228 GKTDSNIDKDGKMQFA

-312 TTYFDGVE
+312 TTYFDGDG
-320 TKVKDADVDSTWA
+320 TKVKAADVDSTWA

-354 DDDNNNVT
+354 DDDNNVT

-377 DAKKESVNLSKDDA
+377 DAKKESVNLTQDGSKA
-391 KCDNLTKDGKT
+391 DNLTNAAKT
-402 AIVLNDRTVEAEDYA
+402 IVLNDRTVEAEDYA

-458 LNDSVDV
+458 LNDSVDA

-561 SKAGWYTYSKNTANE
+561 SMAGWYTYSKNTANE

-609 KGTLSGVLANDD
+609 KGTLNGVLANDD

-705 FYKYTVLNGE
+705 FYKYTVLDGE

-823 ALAAANTY
+823 ALATADTY

-867 ANADSGVA
+867 TNTEAGTA

-900 DNANVKFSIEV
+900 DNATVKFDLDV
-911 YANGK
+911 YASGKFYDTISYQNGK
-916 YYSTI
+916 KLSA
-921 TKTYDTTGVTLKN
+921 
-934 GEFQINGTDLGYPDD
+934 GEFTVTDRAFGYPDD
-949 EDLTFK
+949 EELTFE
-955 MVDVTFSAVN
+955 MSNISFSAVK

-973 KVTSAASETYT
+973 KVTGQDKTLT
-984 TAAVGASQTLKF
+984 VGTDTLDF
-996 KLDTSAT
+996 TLDTSAT

-1028 SNAAITVSGLTITDD
+1028 TNAAIIVSGLTITDD

-1068 GYTFSTIPAAAATT
+1068 GFTFTTVPAAAATT
-1082 GVAAG
+1082 GVAKG
-1087 TEVYVYVTADS
+1087 TEVYVYVNASTAVD
-1098 APAAYG
+1098 AGVYG
-1104 VEVAVAGYD
+1104 KEIAVAGYN
-1113 TVVLTDT
+1113 TVLLTNADST
-1120 TKAQVAKITMS
+1120 TEKKEVAKITVD
-1131 KDVTLTATATAIAAL
+1131 KDVTLTATATEIAKL
-1146 AQDGTATA
+1146 AQDGAASA

-1175 TTDGDAVITGVTV
+1175 ATDGDAVITGVTV